1 MHVVYGGNASRCK
14 LTCLS
19 RCARHVAADFRFRS
33 PASAPAPQLLL
44 PPTTPEPLLT
54 SRRRWLFP
62 AAVGVVFAALWL
74 RSPSIPWLLA
84 VAATVLVTAVMGQW
98 AQRRR
103 SPRMVV
109 VFGVLFVATAAWQ
122 QLELN
127 RIDTHFD
134 EWAAAAVARGN
145 ASTARALPIA
155 ASRVR
160 QLALKALDAPTL
172 PAPGFRYLASLDGI
186 DARTSVVLY
195 KNGLPIGWAGD
206 PRAVPEVLRG
216 DIGIERLRFYLVM
229 YAAERR
235 ADAVAVATMVL
246 DADPPARHLVKG
258 LGADLAERSSVGA
271 IEFAP
276 PGPADD
282 GGFRPWV
289 VDGNPLLR
297 YRATAP
303 TRGNAVTRQLETA
316 RGLGGAVLAA
326 WALALIL
333 VAWRRRPSLAEQLG
347 ALAAGAIVVGLVPLG
362 ALSNVSWV
370 FDPSL
375 YFVRVGSV
383 TISGLAALL
392 LSGALLA
399 LAGLALRRTRRE
411 YKSRLVPGLVLLVL
425 VPIGPFLLR
434 ALGGGITL
442 PATGTPTPL
451 WLAWQLGI
459 FLFAAVVLLGAAA
472 AGRAWLRDDR
482 GVDPMVGPAL
492 AVIAAALAPRLW
504 QPDGAWANAYTL
516 LWIAVIV
523 CTALSRPTRAV
534 LLQVGAVAALGAT
547 VLTWGGVMKRTV
559 ELAAFETARLSTP
572 DGEASQLLDRFASQL
587 VSQSSPRSRA
597 DLLDR
602 VAASDLVARYPLTA
616 ATWKVDGTLL
626 ASLDV
631 FGQTEQLDV
640 RDVVENAV
648 RFGRPATDDVLGYP
662 GVYQVLAVPFA
673 DSTVTTVI
681 VEPRARSS
689 ATPAVAALLGYSS
702 PTSGA
707 PPYRFELG
715 EVQAD
720 RKLDDGMR
728 WTRERGAFDGSRIV
742 PTVLGPLQAHAR
754 IDIPGGWSLIQR
766 GTLLVAA
773 DLALLFALSAAA
785 GLTRAGA
792 WRWWRMR
799 RRSWRGSYRLRLTF
813 VLLLFFVVPL
823 SVLTVWSFQRLRID
837 DAEKRELL
845 VREFLRAVDRS
856 GERPELEQ
864 ASRRIGVPLLGY
876 SVGRLV
882 DVSDELFGALAPV
895 GLFLPPDVA
904 LTLAPGGSLTATST
918 VNVAGTN
925 VLLSYLSTRGARGER
940 IVVAAPAV
948 LEEETFDQRREDLV
962 MLLLFGALSG
972 VLAALWLSGLAAKQ
986 FARPIGALRDAA
998 VAVAAGERAP
1008 RLDEAPPSE
1017 FVPVFDAFRSMA
1029 DDLRASERALDAARR
1044 RTDAVLRTVASG
1056 VIAVDADARV
1066 VLANPRAEAL
1076 LGGGVPAGT
1085 LLQIVSPSLAQRA
1098 TAFAASTKRD
1108 DAFEETWGEATVQGR
1123 FTRLDRGGVVVTLDD
1138 VTQLA
1143 HAQRVL
1149 AWGEMA
1155 RQVAH
1160 EIKNPLTPIRLG
1172 VQHLRRAR
1180 DDGRADFDAILD
1192 RNVGTIL
1199 TQIDRLDEIARA
1211 FSRYGMS
1218 PESAPTAEPTDVVLV
1233 VQEVIA
1239 LEQMAE
1245 ETVQWQLSVPPDGS
1259 AMAMARGPE
1268 LRDVLLNLLENA
1280 RQAGASVVRVHVE
1293 RTADAIRLEVRD
1305 DGTGIAPSVLF
1316 KVFEPHFS
1324 TRTSG
1329 SGLGLAISRR
1339 LVDGWGGSLT
1349 IEQSGPSGTVV
1360 AMVLRPSSASAA
1372 LT

>member
-1 MHVVYGGNASRCK
+1 MVC
-14 LTCLS
+14 
-19 RCARHVAADFRFRS
+19 
-33 PASAPAPQLLL
+33 
-44 PPTTPEPLLT
+44 
-54 SRRRWLFP
+54 
-62 AAVGVVFAALWL
+62 AALWL
-74 RSPSIPWLLA
+74 RAPSPGWLAA
-84 VAATVLVTAVMGQW
+84 VAAAVVLTAVSGLW
-98 AQRRR
+98 AEQRR
-103 SPRMVV
+103 SPRTVV
-109 VFGVLFVATAAWQ
+109 ALGVLFIATASWQ
-122 QLELN
+122 QLQLN
-127 RIDTHFD
+127 QIETGFD
-134 EWAAAAVARGN
+134 AWAAAAIRRGD
-145 ASTARALPIA
+145 ASAARALPIA
-155 ASRVR
+155 AQRVR
-160 QLALKALDAPTL
+160 ALAMRALDAPTL
-172 PAPGFRYLASLDGI
+172 PAAGFRFMESLDGI

-195 KNGLPIGWAGD
+195 RNGLPVSWAGD

-216 DIGIERLRFYLVM
+216 DLGVERLRFYLVL

-235 ADAVAVATMVL
+235 DDAVAVATMVL

-258 LGADLAERSSVGA
+258 LGADLAERASVGA

-276 PGPADD
+276 PGPADET
-282 GGFRPWV
+282 GFRPWL
-289 VDGNPLLR
+289 VDGNAMLR

-326 WALALIL
+326 WALALIV

-347 ALAAGAIVVGLVPLG
+347 ALAAGAMVVGLVPLG
-362 ALSNVSWV
+362 ALSNVSWL
-370 FDPSL
+370 FNPSL
-375 YFVRVGSV
+375 YFVRVGNV
-383 TISGLAALL
+383 TIAGLVALL
-392 LSGALLA
+392 LSGALLT
-399 LAGLALRRTRRE
+399 LAGLALRRARLAYE
-411 YKSRLVPGLVLLVL
+411 SRLVPGAVLLALVVL
-425 VPIGPFLLR
+425 GPFLLR
-434 ALGGGITL
+434 ALGGGVTL
-442 PATGTPTPL
+442 PSSGVPTPL

-459 FLFAAVVLLGAAA
+459 FLFAVVVLLGGAA
-472 AGRAWLRDDR
+472 AGRALLRDQR
-482 GVDPMVGPAL
+482 GVDPIVGPAL
-492 AVIAAALAPRLW
+492 AVLAAALGPRLW
-504 QPDGAWANAYTL
+504 MPDGAWNNAYTL
-516 LWIAVIV
+516 LWIAVIA

-534 LLQVGAVAALGAT
+534 LLQVGIVAALGAT
-547 VLTWGGVMKRTV
+547 VLTWGAVMRRTV
-559 ELAAFETARLSTP
+559 ELATFETARLTSP
-572 DGEASQLLDRFASQL
+572 DVEATQLLDRFAAQL
-587 VSQSSPRSRA
+587 AEQPSPRSRA

-616 ATWKVDGTLL
+616 ATWKVDGTPL

-640 RDVVENAV
+640 REVAEAAV
-648 RFGRPATDDVLGYP
+648 REGRPASSDVVGYP
-662 GVYQVLAVPFA
+662 GVYQVLAVPFS

-681 VEPRARSS
+681 VEPRART
-689 ATPAVAALLGYSS
+689 AAAAPAVAALLGYTP

-728 WTRERGAFDGSRIV
+728 WTRERGVFDGSRVV

-754 IDIPGGWSLIQR
+754 IEVATGWSLIQR
-766 GTLLVAA
+766 GSLLVAA
-773 DLALLFALSAAA
+773 DLALLFALAAAA
-785 GLTRAGA
+785 GLTRAGT

-799 RRSWRGSYRLRLTF
+799 RRSWRGSYRLRLTV

-904 LTLAPGGSLTATST
+904 LALAPGGSLTATST
-918 VNVAGTN
+918 VSVAGTN

-940 IVVAAPAV
+940 IVVGAPAV
-948 LEEETFDQRREDLV
+948 LEEETFDQRREALV
-962 MLLLFGALSG
+962 ILLLFGALSG
-972 VLAALWLSGLAAKQ
+972 VLAALWLSGLAARQ

-1008 RLDEAPPSE
+1008 HLDEAPPSE
-1017 FVPVFDAFRSMA
+1017 FVPVFNAFRSMA
-1029 DDLRASERALDAARR
+1029 DDLRESARALDAARR

-1056 VIAVDADARV
+1056 VIAVDSETRV
-1066 VLANPRAEAL
+1066 VLANPRAESL
-1076 LGGGVPAGT
+1076 LGGSVAAGT
-1085 LLQIVSPSLAQRA
+1085 SLSIVAPSLAARA
-1098 TAFAASTKRD
+1098 ATFAASPKRD
-1108 DAFEETWGEATVQGR
+1108 DAFEETWGDATVQGR
-1123 FTRLDRGGVVVTLDD
+1123 FTRLDSGGVVVTLDD

-1211 FSRYGMS
+1211 FSRYGTS
-1218 PESAPTAEPTDVVLV
+1218 PESAPMAEPTDVVAV
-1233 VQEVIA
+1233 VQEVLA
-1239 LEQMAE
+1239 LERMAE
-1245 ETVQWQLSVPPDGS
+1245 DSVDWQVALPPDG
-1259 AMAMARGPE
+1259 AATAMARAPE

-1280 RQAGASVVRVHVE
+1280 RQAGATLVQVAITRAS
-1293 RTADAIRLEVRD
+1293 DAVRLEIRD
-1305 DGTGIAPSVLF
+1305 NGSGIEASVLF

-1339 LVDGWGGSLT
+1339 LVDGWGGSLA
-1349 IEQSGPSGTVV
+1349 IDHSGPGGTVV
-1360 AMVLRPSSASAA
+1360 VMTLRPVGVLGASQAT
-1372 LT
+1372 LS

>member
-1 MHVVYGGNASRCK
+1 M
-14 LTCLS
+14 
-19 RCARHVAADFRFRS
+19 CAAF
-33 PASAPAPQLLL
+33 
-44 PPTTPEPLLT
+44 
-54 SRRRWLFP
+54 
-62 AAVGVVFAALWL
+62 WL
-74 RSPSIPWLLA
+74 RSPSVAWLGA
-84 VAATVLVTAVMGQW
+84 VAGAVLFTAALGRL

-109 VFGVLFVATAAWQ
+109 SLGLLFLGTAAWQ
-122 QLELN
+122 QFELS
-127 RIDTHFD
+127 RIETRFD
-134 EWAAAAVARGN
+134 AWAAAAIRRGD
-145 ASTARALPIA
+145 ASAARALPIA
-155 ASRVR
+155 AERVR
-160 QLALKALDAPTL
+160 QLARKALAAPVAT
-172 PAPGFRYLASLDGI
+172 AAGFRFLGSLDGI

-195 KNGLPIGWAGD
+195 RNGLPVAWGGE

-216 DIGIERLRFYLVM
+216 DIGVERLRFYLVL
-229 YAAERR
+229 YAAERQG
-235 ADAVAVATMVL
+235 DAVAVSTMVL
-246 DADPPARHLVKG
+246 DADPPARHLVNG
-258 LGADLAERSSVGA
+258 LGADLAQRASVGA

-276 PGPADD
+276 PGPADET
-282 GGFRPWV
+282 GFRPWL
-289 VDGNPLLR
+289 VDGEPLLR

-316 RGLGGAVLAA
+316 RGLGGAVLAT

-370 FDPSL
+370 FDPAL
-375 YFVRVGSV
+375 YFVRFGNVS
-383 TISGLAALL
+383 IAGLAALI
-392 LSGALLA
+392 LSGALLT
-399 LAGLALRRTRRE
+399 LAGLALRRARNVYR
-411 YKSRLVPGLVLLVL
+411 SRLVPGVVLLVL
-425 VPIGPFLLR
+425 VGLGPFLLR
-434 ALGGGITL
+434 LLGGGIAI
-442 PATGTPTPL
+442 PATGTPTAL

-459 FLFAAVVLLGAAA
+459 FLFAVVVLLAGAA
-472 AGRAWLRDDR
+472 AGRALLRDGR
-482 GVDPMVGPAL
+482 GVDPIVGPAL
-492 AVIAAALAPRLW
+492 AVVAASLGPRLW
-504 QPDGAWANAYTL
+504 MPDGAWNNAYAL
-516 LWIAVIV
+516 LWIAVIA

-534 LLQVGAVAALGAT
+534 LLQVGTVAALGAT
-547 VLTWGGVMKRTV
+547 LLTWGGVMRRTV
-559 ELAAFETARLSTP
+559 ELATFETARLTSTDP
-572 DGEASQLLDRFASQL
+572 EATQLLSRFATQL
-587 VSQSSPRSRA
+587 AEQPSPHSRA

-602 VAASDLVARYPLTA
+602 VSASDLVARYPLTA
-616 ATWKVDGTLL
+616 ATWKLDGTLL

-640 RDVVENAV
+640 REVVVDAV
-648 RFGRPATDDVLGYP
+648 RSGQPVSSDVTGYP

-681 VEPRARSS
+681 VEPRARAS
-689 ATPAVAALLGYSS
+689 AMPAVAALLGYSS

-715 EVQAD
+715 EVQSG
-720 RKLDDGMR
+720 RKVDDGMR
-728 WTRERGAFDGSRIV
+728 WARERRVFDGSRIV

-754 IDIPGGWSLIQR
+754 IAIPGGWSLIQR
-766 GTLLVAA
+766 GSLLVAA
-773 DLALLFALSAAA
+773 DLALLFALAAAA

-792 WRWWRMR
+792 WRWWRQR
-799 RRSWRGSYRLRLTF
+799 RRSIRGSYRLRLTV

-904 LTLAPGGSLTATST
+904 LALAPGGSLTATST
-918 VNVAGTN
+918 VPVAGTN
-925 VLLSYLSTRGARGER
+925 VLLSYLSTRGSRGER

-972 VLAALWLSGLAAKQ
+972 VLAALWLSGLAARQ

-1008 RLDEAPPSE
+1008 HLDAAPPVE
-1017 FVPVFDAFRSMA
+1017 FVPVFDAFRTMA

-1056 VIAVDADARV
+1056 VIAVDGETRV

-1076 LGGGVPAGT
+1076 LGGSVAPGT
-1085 LLQIVSPSLAQRA
+1085 SLAAVAPSLAQRA
-1098 TAFAASTKRD
+1098 AAFAASAKRD
-1108 DAFEETWGEATVQGR
+1108 DAFEEAWGEATVQGR
-1123 FTRLDRGGVVVTLDD
+1123 FTRLDLGGVVVTLDD

-1199 TQIDRLDEIARA
+1199 TQIDRLDEIARS
-1211 FSRYGMS
+1211 FSRYGTS
-1218 PESAPTAEPTDVVLV
+1218 PESAPMAEATDVVAV
-1233 VQEVIA
+1233 VQEVLA
-1239 LEQMAE
+1239 LERMAE
-1245 ETVQWQLSVPPDGS
+1245 GAVRWDLVAPASGAVL
-1259 AMAMARGPE
+1259 AMARGPE

-1280 RQAGASVVRVHVE
+1280 RQAGASTVSVHVVPDL
-1293 RTADAIRLEVRD
+1293 TTVRLEVRD
-1305 DGTGIAPSVLF
+1305 DGAGIAPDALF

-1339 LVDGWGGSLT
+1339 LVDGWGGSLA
-1349 IEQSGPSGTVV
+1349 IERSGPSGTVV
-1360 AMVLRPSSASAA
+1360 AMVLRATDGRAPAP
-1372 LT
+1372 LN

>member
-1 MHVVYGGNASRCK
+1 MEKTRHAVNCPVSAI
-14 LTCLS
+14 
-19 RCARHVAADFRFRS
+19 ARDH
-33 PASAPAPQLLL
+33 SARRALPHLPIL
-44 PPTTPEPLLT
+44 PPTVPPKPLST
-54 SRRRWLFP
+54 TRRRWLFP
-62 AAVGVVFAALWL
+62 AAIGVVCAALWL
-74 RSPSIPWLLA
+74 RAPSPVLLA
-84 VAATVLVTAVMGQW
+84 AVVLTIATTAWFSLRTPHG
-98 AQRRR
+98 R
-103 SPRMVV
+103 SPGIVIAL
-109 VFGVLFVATAAWQ
+109 GTLFIAMATWQ
-122 QLELN
+122 QLALD
-127 RIDTHFD
+127 RIETHFD
-134 EWAAAAVARGN
+134 EWAASAIRRGD
-145 ASTARALPIA
+145 ASAARALPIA
-155 ASRVR
+155 ATRVR
-160 QLALKALDAPTL
+160 HLAAKALEAP
-172 PAPGFRYLASLDGI
+172 PAAAAGFRYLATLDGI

-195 KNGLPIGWAGD
+195 RNGLPVAWAGE

-216 DIGIERLRFYLVM
+216 SLGVERLRFYLVL

-235 ADAVAVATMVL
+235 GDAVAVSTMVL
-246 DADPPARHLVKG
+246 DADPPARHLVEG
-258 LGADLAERSSVGA
+258 LSADLARRASIGA
-271 IEFAP
+271 MEFAP
-276 PGPADD
+276 PGTADET
-282 GGFRPWV
+282 GFRPWL
-289 VDGNPLLR
+289 VDGEALLR

-303 TRGNAVTRQLETA
+303 TRGNAIARQLETA

-326 WALALIL
+326 WAMALIL

-362 ALSNVSWV
+362 ALSNMSWV

-375 YFVRVGSV
+375 YFMRVGSV
-383 TISGLAALL
+383 TIAGLAALL
-392 LSGALLA
+392 VSGALLT
-399 LAGLALRRTRRE
+399 LAGLALRRARTEYRTRI
-411 YKSRLVPGLVLLVL
+411 VPGLVLLVL
-425 VPIGPFLLR
+425 VVLGPFLLR
-434 ALGGGITL
+434 ALSAGITI
-442 PATGTPTPL
+442 PATGTPTTL
-451 WLAWQLGI
+451 WLAWQIGI
-459 FLFAAVVLLGAAA
+459 FLFAAVVLLGGAA
-472 AGRAWLRDDR
+472 AGRALLRHR
-482 GVDPMVGPAL
+482 NGVDPIIGPSL
-492 AVIAAALAPRLW
+492 AVLAAAVAPRLW
-504 QPDGAWANAYTL
+504 QPDGAWNNAYAL
-516 LWIAVIV
+516 LWIVVIA
-523 CTALSRPTRAV
+523 CTALSRRTRAV
-534 LLQVGAVAALGAT
+534 LLQVGTVAALGAT
-547 VLTWGGVMKRTV
+547 VLTWGSVMRRTV
-559 ELAAFETARLSTP
+559 DLATFETARLTSP
-572 DGEASQLLDRFASQL
+572 DGEAMQLLGRFASQL
-587 VSQSSPRSRA
+587 AEQPSPRSRA

-602 VAASDLVARYPLTA
+602 VVASDLVARYPLTA
-616 ATWKVDGTLL
+616 ATWKMDGSLL

-640 RDVVENAV
+640 RAVVETAV
-648 RFGRPATDDVLGYP
+648 RTGRAATDDVVGYP
-662 GVYQVLAVPFA
+662 GVYQVLAVPFT

-681 VEPRARSS
+681 VEPRARAT
-689 ATPAVAALLGYSS
+689 ATPAIAALLGYTS

-715 EVQAD
+715 EVQAS
-720 RKLDDGMR
+720 RRANDGMQ
-728 WTRERGAFDGSRIV
+728 WVRERGVFDGSRVV
-742 PTVLGPLQAHAR
+742 PTVLGLLQAHAR
-754 IDIPGGWSLIQR
+754 IEVPTGWSLIQR

-773 DLALLFALSAAA
+773 DLALLFALSTAA
-785 GLTRAGA
+785 GLSRPGS

-799 RRSWRGSYRLRLTF
+799 RRSWRGSYRLRLTV

-895 GLFLPPDVA
+895 GLFLPADVA

-918 VNVAGTN
+918 VPVAGRN

-962 MLLLFGALSG
+962 VLLLFGALSG
-972 VLAALWLSGLAAKQ
+972 VLAALWLSGLAARQ

-1008 RLDEAPPSE
+1008 RLDEAPPNE
-1017 FVPVFDAFRSMA
+1017 FLPVFDAFRSMA
-1029 DDLRASERALDAARR
+1029 DDLRAGERALDAARR

-1056 VIAVDADARV
+1056 VIALDSEIRV

-1076 LGGGVPAGT
+1076 LGRDVPAET
-1085 LLQIVSPSLAQRA
+1085 MLTDVAPSLAQRA
-1098 TAFAASTKRD
+1098 AAFAASARRD
-1108 DAFEETWGEATVQGR
+1108 DAFEEAWGDATVQGR

-1192 RNVGTIL
+1192 RNVTTIL
-1199 TQIDRLDEIARA
+1199 AQIDRLDEIARA
-1211 FSRYGMS
+1211 FSRYGTS
-1218 PESAPTAEPTDVVLV
+1218 PDLAPVATATDVASV
-1233 VQEVIA
+1233 VQEVLK
-1239 LEQMAE
+1239 LERMAE
-1245 ETVQWQLSVPPDGS
+1245 DAVQWELELPEGRAAV
-1259 AMAMARGPE
+1259 AMARAPE

-1280 RQAGASVVRVHVE
+1280 RQAGATVVRVQV
-1293 RTADAIRLEVRD
+1293 TLDAETVRIAVRD
-1305 DGTGIAPSVLF
+1305 DGSGIGPEVLF

-1339 LVDGWGGSLT
+1339 VVDGWGGSLT
-1349 IEQSGPSGTVV
+1349 IGDSGAHGTTVV
-1360 AMVLRPSSASAA
+1360 MVLRGAVAVSPAPLS
-1372 LT
+1372 

>member
-1 MHVVYGGNASRCK
+1 
-14 LTCLS
+14 
-19 RCARHVAADFRFRS
+19 
-33 PASAPAPQLLL
+33 
-44 PPTTPEPLLT
+44 
-54 SRRRWLFP
+54 
-62 AAVGVVFAALWL
+62 
-74 RSPSIPWLLA
+74 
-84 VAATVLVTAVMGQW
+84 
-98 AQRRR
+98 
-103 SPRMVV
+103 MVV
-109 VFGVLFVATAAWQ
+109 ALGVLFVLTGIWQ
-122 QLELN
+122 QFTLH

-134 EWAAAAVARGN
+134 EWSAAAIRRGD
-145 ASTARALPIA
+145 ASVARALPIA
-155 ASRVR
+155 AARVR
-160 QLALKALDAPTL
+160 QLAKKALDAPTS
-172 PAPGFRYLASLDGI
+172 ASAGFRYLATLDAI
-186 DARTSVVLY
+186 DERTSVVLY
-195 KNGLPIGWAGD
+195 RNGLPVSWAGE
-206 PRAVPEVLRG
+206 PRAVPEVLRSA
-216 DIGIERLRFYLVM
+216 IGVERLRFYLVL

-235 ADAVAVATMVL
+235 GDAVAVSTMVL

-258 LGADLAERSSVGA
+258 LSADLAKRASVGT

-276 PGPADD
+276 PGPSDD
-282 GGFRPWV
+282 SGFRPWM
-289 VDGNPLLR
+289 VDGDVLLR

-303 TRGNAVTRQLETA
+303 TRGSAVARQLETA
-316 RGLGGAVLAA
+316 RGLGGAVLAT
-326 WALALIL
+326 WALTLIL

-347 ALAAGAIVVGLVPLG
+347 PLAAGALVVGLVPLG

-383 TISGLAALL
+383 TIAGLAALL

-399 LAGLALRRTRRE
+399 LAGLALRRARPE
-411 YKSRLVPGLVLLVL
+411 YESRVVPGVVLLVL
-425 VPIGPFLLR
+425 VVLGPFLLR
-434 ALGGGITL
+434 ALGSGISL
-442 PATGTPTPL
+442 PATGIPTTL

-459 FLFAAVVLLGAAA
+459 FLFAVVVLLGGAA
-472 AGRAWLRDDR
+472 AGRALLRDER
-482 GVDPMVGPAL
+482 GVDPIIGPSL

-504 QPDGAWANAYTL
+504 MPDNAWNNAYTL
-516 LWIAVIV
+516 LWIAVIA

-547 VLTWGGVMKRTV
+547 VLTWGSVMRRTV
-559 ELAAFETARLSTP
+559 ELATFETSRLTSADSDAT
-572 DGEASQLLDRFASQL
+572 QLLARFATELSSQP
-587 VSQSSPRSRA
+587 SPRSRA

-602 VAASDLVARYPLTA
+602 IAASDLVARYPLTA
-616 ATWKVDGTLL
+616 AAWKVDGTTLEML

-640 RDVVENAV
+640 RDVIEVAV
-648 RFGRPATDDVLGYP
+648 RSGRPATSDVIGYP
-662 GVYQVLAVPFA
+662 GVYQVLAVPFS
-673 DSTVTTVI
+673 DRTITTVI
-681 VEPRARSS
+681 VEPRARTA

-715 EVQAD
+715 EVQPE
-720 RKLDDGMR
+720 RKLDDGML
-728 WTRERGAFDGSRIV
+728 WTRERGVYDGSRVV

-754 IDIPGGWSLIQR
+754 IDVPAGWSLIQR

-773 DLALLFALSAAA
+773 DLMLLFVLSAAA

-792 WRWWRMR
+792 WRWWRVR
-799 RRSWRGSYRLRLTF
+799 WRSLRGSYRLRLTV

-904 LTLAPGGSLTATST
+904 LTLSPGGSLTATGT
-918 VNVAGTN
+918 VPVAGTN

-972 VLAALWLSGLAAKQ
+972 VLAALWLSGLAARQ

-1017 FVPVFDAFRSMA
+1017 FVPVFDAFRTMA

-1056 VIAVDADARV
+1056 VIAVDGESRV
-1066 VLANPRAEAL
+1066 VLANLRAESL
-1076 LGGGVPAGT
+1076 LGGGVPPGT
-1085 LLQIVSPSLAQRA
+1085 LLRVVSPSLAQRVA
-1098 TAFAASTKRD
+1098 LFAASIKRD
-1108 DAFEETWGEATVQGR
+1108 DAFEETWGDASVQGR
-1123 FTRLDRGGVVVTLDD
+1123 FTRLDQGGVVVTLDD

-1180 DDGRADFDAILD
+1180 EDGRPDFDAILE

-1211 FSRYGMS
+1211 FSRYGT
-1218 PESAPTAEPTDVVLV
+1218 SAETAPVAEATDVVPV
-1233 VQEVIA
+1233 AQEVLD
-1239 LEQMAE
+1239 LERMAE
-1245 ETVQWQLSVPPDGS
+1245 GTVQWVIDAPASGA

-1280 RQAGASVVRVHVE
+1280 RHAGATVVRVQITEASDGV
-1293 RTADAIRLEVRD
+1293 TIEVHD
-1305 DGTGIAPSVLF
+1305 NGVGIAPDVLF

-1349 IEQSGPSGTVV
+1349 IQRSGPEGTVV
-1360 AMVLRPSSASAA
+1360 AMVLLPAA
-1372 LT
+1372 NLVA

>member
-1 MHVVYGGNASRCK
+1 MAVVV
-14 LTCLS
+14 T
-19 RCARHVAADFRFRS
+19 
-33 PASAPAPQLLL
+33 
-44 PPTTPEPLLT
+44 
-54 SRRRWLFP
+54 
-62 AAVGVVFAALWL
+62 AAVGE
-74 RSPSIPWLLA
+74 
-84 VAATVLVTAVMGQW
+84 W

-103 SPRMVV
+103 PPRMVMV
-109 VFGVLFVATAAWQ
+109 LGILFVLTGVWQ
-122 QLELN
+122 QLTLH

-134 EWAAAAVARGN
+134 EWSAAAIRRGD
-145 ASTARALPIA
+145 ASAARALPIA
-155 ASRVR
+155 AARVR
-160 QLALKALDAPTL
+160 QLATRALDAPIS
-172 PAPGFRYLASLDGI
+172 AAGGFAYLGALDGI

-195 KNGLPIGWAGD
+195 RNGLPVSWAGE

-216 DIGIERLRFYLVM
+216 DIGVERLRFYLVL
-229 YAAERR
+229 YAAARR
-235 ADAVAVATMVL
+235 GDAVAVSTMVL
-246 DADPPARHLVKG
+246 DADPPARHLVNG
-258 LGADLAERSSVGA
+258 LGADLAQRASVGA

-276 PGPADD
+276 PGAADET
-282 GGFRPWV
+282 GFRPWL
-289 VDGNPLLR
+289 VDGEAILR

-303 TRGNAVTRQLETA
+303 TRGSAVARQLEVA
-316 RGLGGAVLAA
+316 RGLGGAVLAT
-326 WALALIL
+326 WALTLIL

-347 ALAAGAIVVGLVPLG
+347 ALAAGALVVGLVPLG

-383 TISGLAALL
+383 TIAGLAALL

-399 LAGLALRRTRRE
+399 LAGLALRRARPKYE
-411 YKSRLVPGLVLLVL
+411 SRLVPGAVLLVL
-425 VPIGPFLLR
+425 VVLGPFLLR
-434 ALGGGITL
+434 ALGAGIAL
-442 PATGTPTPL
+442 PATGIPTTL

-459 FLFAAVVLLGAAA
+459 FLFAVVVLLGGAA
-472 AGRAWLRDDR
+472 AGRALLREER
-482 GVDPMVGPAL
+482 GVDPIVGPAL

-504 QPDGAWANAYTL
+504 MPDNAWNSAYTL
-516 LWIAVIV
+516 LWIAVIA
-523 CTALSRPTRAV
+523 CTALSRPTRLV

-547 VLTWGGVMKRTV
+547 VLTWGSVMRRTV
-559 ELAAFETARLSTP
+559 ELATFETGRLTSA
-572 DGEASQLLDRFASQL
+572 DSDASALLTRFASQL
-587 VSQSSPRSRA
+587 ATQPSPRSRA

-602 VAASDLVARYPLTA
+602 ISASDLLARYPLTA
-616 ATWKVDGTLL
+616 ATWKLDGTLL
-626 ASLDV
+626 ATLDV
-631 FGQTEQLDV
+631 FGQTEQLEV
-640 RDVVENAV
+640 RDVIELAL
-648 RFGRPATDDVLGYP
+648 RSGRPATSDVVGYP
-662 GVYQVLAVPFA
+662 GVYQVLAVPFP
-673 DSTVTTVI
+673 DSTITTVI
-681 VEPRARSS
+681 VEPRARTA

-702 PTSGA
+702 PTNGA

-715 EVQAD
+715 EVQPE
-720 RKLDDGMR
+720 RKLDDGMF
-728 WTRERGAFDGSRIV
+728 WTRERGIYDGSRVV

-754 IDIPGGWSLIQR
+754 IDVPTGWSLIQR

-792 WRWWRMR
+792 WRWWRLR
-799 RRSWRGSYRLRLTF
+799 QRSLRGSYRLRLTL

-918 VNVAGTN
+918 VQVAGTN
-925 VLLSYLSTRGARGER
+925 VLLSYLSTRGSRGER

-948 LEEETFDQRREDLV
+948 LEEETFNQRREDLV

-972 VLAALWLSGLAAKQ
+972 VLAALWLSGLAARQ

-1017 FVPVFDAFRSMA
+1017 FVPVFDAFRTMA

-1044 RTDAVLRTVASG
+1044 RTDAVLREVASG
-1056 VIAVDADARV
+1056 VIAVDGDARV
-1066 VLANPRAEAL
+1066 VLANPRAESL
-1076 LGGGVPAGT
+1076 LGGSVPPGT
-1085 LLQIVSPSLAQRA
+1085 MLSIVSPSLAQRA
-1098 TAFAASTKRD
+1098 AAFAASTRRD
-1108 DAFEETWGEATVQGR
+1108 DAFEETWGEASVQGR
-1123 FTRLDRGGVVVTLDD
+1123 FTRLDQGGVVVTLDD

-1180 DDGRADFDAILD
+1180 DDGRPDFDAILD

-1211 FSRYGMS
+1211 FSRYGT
-1218 PESAPTAEPTDVVLV
+1218 SAETVPSAEPTDVIPV
-1233 VQEVIA
+1233 VQEVLD
-1239 LEQMAE
+1239 LERMAE
-1245 ETVQWQLSVPPDGS
+1245 GTVRWEFGADNGHS

-1280 RQAGASVVRVHVE
+1280 RLASASVVRVQI
-1293 RTADAIRLEVRD
+1293 ASAPDSIKIEVRD
-1305 DGTGIAPSVLF
+1305 NGSGIPPELLSR
-1316 KVFEPHFS
+1316 VFEPHFS

-1339 LVDGWGGSLT
+1339 VVDGWGGSLT
-1349 IEQSGPSGTVV
+1349 IERSGPEGTVV
-1360 AMVLRPSSASAA
+1360 AMVLQPAASARTVP
-1372 LT
+1372 LS

>member
-1 MHVVYGGNASRCK
+1 M
-14 LTCLS
+14 T
-19 RCARHVAADFRFRS
+19 
-33 PASAPAPQLLL
+33 
-44 PPTTPEPLLT
+44 
-54 SRRRWLFP
+54 WL
-62 AAVGVVFAALWL
+62 
-74 RSPSIPWLLA
+74 IA
-84 VAATVLVTAVMGQW
+84 VAATVLVTAVTAW
-98 AQRRR
+98 PARHRR
-103 SPRMVV
+103 SPRIVV
-109 VFGVLFVATAAWQ
+109 GLGGLFLATAAWQ
-122 QLELN
+122 QFEVN
-127 RIDTHFD
+127 RIETGFD
-134 EWAAAAVARGN
+134 AWAAAAIQRGE
-145 ASTARALPIA
+145 ASAARALPIA

-160 QLALKALDAPTL
+160 QLALRALDAPTG
-172 PAPGFRYLASLDGI
+172 AAAGFRYLSSLDGL

-195 KNGLPIGWAGD
+195 KNGLPVGWAGD

-216 DIGIERLRFYLVM
+216 DIGVERLRFYLVL

-246 DADPPARHLVKG
+246 DADPPARHLVSG
-258 LGADLAERSSVGA
+258 LGADLAQRASVGA

-282 GGFRPWV
+282 TGFRPWIM
-289 VDGNPLLR
+289 DGTALLN

-303 TRGNAVTRQLETA
+303 TRGNAVTRQLESA

-370 FDPSL
+370 FDPGL
-375 YFVRVGSV
+375 YFVRLGSV
-383 TISGLAALL
+383 TIAGLVALL
-392 LSGALLA
+392 LSGALLTLAA
-399 LAGLALRRTRRE
+399 LAVRRARPAYE
-411 YKSRLVPGLVLLVL
+411 SRLVPGVVLLALATVA
-425 VPIGPFLLR
+425 PFLLR
-434 ALGGGITL
+434 ALGSGISL
-442 PATGTPTPL
+442 PATGTPTTL
-451 WLAWQLGI
+451 WLTWQMGI
-459 FLFAAVVLLGAAA
+459 FLFAAVVLLGGAA
-472 AGRAWLRDDR
+472 AGRAWLRDNR
-482 GVDPMVGPAL
+482 GVDPMIGPSL

-504 QPDGAWANAYTL
+504 QPEGAWDTTYTL
-516 LWIAVIV
+516 LWIGVIV

-534 LLQVGAVAALGAT
+534 LLQVGTVAALGAT
-547 VLTWGGVMKRTV
+547 VLTWGGVMRRTV
-559 ELAAFETARLSTP
+559 ELATFETARLTAP
-572 DGEASQLLDRFASQL
+572 DGEASQLLERFATQL
-587 VSQSSPRSRA
+587 VAQPPRSRA

-602 VAASDLVARYPLTA
+602 VAASDLVVRYPLTA
-616 ATWKVDGTLL
+616 ATWKLDGTLL

-640 RDVVENAV
+640 RTVVETAV
-648 RFGRPATDDVLGYP
+648 STRRPATSDVVGYP
-662 GVYQVLAVPFA
+662 GVYQVLAVPYA

-681 VEPRARSS
+681 VEPRARS
-689 ATPAVAALLGYSS
+689 AAAPAVAALLGYSS

-715 EVQAD
+715 EVQSD

-754 IDIPGGWSLIQR
+754 IDAPGGWSLIQR
-766 GTLLVAA
+766 GTLIVAA
-773 DLALLFALSAAA
+773 DLVLLFALSAAA
-785 GLTRAGA
+785 GLTRAGT
-792 WRWWRMR
+792 WRWWRLR
-799 RRSWRGSYRLRLTF
+799 RRSWRSSYRFRLTV

-895 GLFLPPDVA
+895 GLFLPPEVA

-918 VNVAGTN
+918 VPVAGTN

-948 LEEETFDQRREDLV
+948 LEEETFDRRREDLV
-962 MLLLFGALSG
+962 MLLLFGALGG
-972 VLAALWLSGLAAKQ
+972 VLAALWLSGLAARQ

-1008 RLDEAPPSE
+1008 RLDDAPPIE
-1017 FVPVFDAFRSMA
+1017 FVPVFNAFRSMA

-1056 VIAVDADARV
+1056 VIAVDGESRV
-1066 VLANPRAEAL
+1066 VLANPRAESL
-1076 LGGGVPAGT
+1076 LGGSVSSGT

-1098 TAFAASTKRD
+1098 TAFAASSRRD
-1108 DAFEETWGEATVQGR
+1108 ASFEETWGDATVQGR
-1123 FTRLDRGGVVVTLDD
+1123 FTRLDRGGVVITLDD

-1180 DDGRADFDAILD
+1180 DDGRPDFDAILD
-1192 RNVGTIL
+1192 RNVSTIL

-1211 FSRYGMS
+1211 FSRYGTS
-1218 PESAPTAEPTDVVLV
+1218 PETAPMAEPTDVVAV
-1233 VQEVIA
+1233 VQEV
-1239 LEQMAE
+1239 LELERMAE
-1245 ETVQWQLSVPPDGS
+1245 GTVQWDLTVPADTRVV
-1259 AMAMARGPE
+1259 AMARAPE

-1280 RQAGASVVRVHVE
+1280 RQAGASVVRVHVGQ
-1293 RTADAIRLEVRD
+1293 AGDAVRLEVRD
-1305 DGTGIAPSVLF
+1305 DGTGIAPEVLY

-1349 IEQSGPSGTVV
+1349 IEQSGPEGTVV
-1360 AMVLRPSSASAA
+1360 VMVLRPAAHEIDTANLSA
-1372 LT
+1372 

>member
-1 MHVVYGGNASRCK
+1 M
-14 LTCLS
+14 LT
-19 RCARHVAADFRFRS
+19 
-33 PASAPAPQLLL
+33 P
-44 PPTTPEPLLT
+44 
-54 SRRRWLFP
+54 RRRWLFP
-62 AAVGVVFAALWL
+62 AAVGVVGAAIWL
-74 RSPSIPWLLA
+74 RAPSPAWLVA
-84 VAATVLVTAVMGQW
+84 VAAAVFVTAVFGER
-98 AQRRR
+98 AVRRR
-103 SPRMVV
+103 SPRIVTV
-109 VFGVLFVATAAWQ
+109 LGVLFVATASWQ
-122 QLELN
+122 QADLR
-127 RIDTHFD
+127 RIETRFD
-134 EWAAAAVARGN
+134 AWAAAAIRRGD
-145 ASTARALPIA
+145 ASAARALPIA
-155 ASRVR
+155 AQRVR
-160 QLALKALDAPTL
+160 LLASRALDAPTR
-172 PAPGFRYLASLDGI
+172 PAAGFKYLAGLDGI

-195 KNGLPIGWAGD
+195 RNGLPVSWAGD

-216 DIGIERLRFYLVM
+216 DLGVERLRFYLVL

-235 ADAVAVATMVL
+235 DDAVAVATMVL
-246 DADPPARHLVKG
+246 DADPPARHLVQG
-258 LGADLAERSSVGA
+258 LGADLAERASVGA

-276 PGPADD
+276 PGAADAS
-282 GGFRPWV
+282 GFRPWII
-289 VDGNPLLR
+289 DGNAMLR

-303 TRGNAVTRQLETA
+303 TRGSAVTRQLETA
-316 RGLGGAVLAA
+316 RGLCGAVLAT
-326 WALALIL
+326 WALALIV

-362 ALSNVSWV
+362 ALSNASWL

-375 YFVRVGSV
+375 YFVRIGDV
-383 TISGLAALL
+383 TMAGLVALL
-392 LSGALLA
+392 LSGALLT
-399 LAGLALRRTRRE
+399 LAGLALRRARLAYR
-411 YKSRLVPGLVLLVL
+411 SRVVPGLVLLTLVL
-425 VPIGPFLLR
+425 LGPFVLR
-434 ALGGGITL
+434 ALAGGITL
-442 PATGTPTPL
+442 PSDGVPTPL
-451 WLAWQLGI
+451 WLAWQVGI
-459 FLFAAVVLLGAAA
+459 FLFAVVVLLGGAA
-472 AGRAWLRDDR
+472 AGRALLRDRR
-482 GVDPMVGPAL
+482 GVDPILGPSL
-492 AVIAAALAPRLW
+492 AAFAAALGPRLW
-504 QPDGAWANAYTL
+504 TPESAWNTAYTL
-516 LWIAVIV
+516 LWIVVIA
-523 CTALSRPTRAV
+523 CTALSRHSRRV
-534 LLQVGAVAALGAT
+534 LLQVGTVAALGAT
-547 VLTWGGVMKRTV
+547 VLTWGAVMKRTV
-559 ELAAFETARLSTP
+559 ELATFETARLTSP
-572 DGEASQLLDRFASQL
+572 DAEATQLLDRFASQL
-587 VSQSSPRSRA
+587 AVQPSPRSRA

-616 ATWKVDGTLL
+616 ATWKFDGTPL

-631 FGQTEQLDV
+631 FGQTEQLDM
-640 RDVVENAV
+640 RPVVEAAV
-648 RFGRPATDDVLGYP
+648 RSGRPAASDVVGYP
-662 GVYQVLAVPFA
+662 GVYQVLAVPFS

-681 VEPRARSS
+681 VEPRARSG

-702 PTSGA
+702 PTAGA

-720 RKLDDGMR
+720 RKQNDGMR
-728 WTRERGAFDGSRIV
+728 WMRERGVYDGSRVV

-754 IDIPGGWSLIQR
+754 IQVPTGWSLVQR

-773 DLALLFALSAAA
+773 DLMLLFTLGAAA

-792 WRWWRMR
+792 WRWWRR
-799 RRSWRGSYRLRLTF
+799 QRRSWRGSYRLRLTV

-882 DVSDELFGALAPV
+882 DVSDELFGALAPI
-895 GLFLPPDVA
+895 GLFLPPNVA

-918 VNVAGTN
+918 VTVAGTN

-962 MLLLFGALSG
+962 MLLLFGAMSG
-972 VLAALWLSGLAAKQ
+972 VLAALWLSGLAARQ

-998 VAVAAGERAP
+998 VAIAAGERAP
-1008 RLDEAPPSE
+1008 RLDEVPPSE
-1017 FVPVFDAFRSMA
+1017 FMPVFDAFRRMA
-1029 DDLRASERALDAARR
+1029 DDLRASERALDDARR

-1056 VIAVDADARV
+1056 VIAVDGETRV
-1066 VLANPRAEAL
+1066 VLANPRAESL
-1076 LGGGVPAGT
+1076 LGGSVPAGT
-1085 LLQIVSPSLAQRA
+1085 LLSIVSPSLASRA
-1098 TAFAASTKRD
+1098 VAFASSVKRD
-1108 DAFEETWGEATVQGR
+1108 DAFEETWGDATVQGR
-1123 FTRLDRGGVVVTLDD
+1123 FTRLDSGGVVVTLDD

-1180 DDGRADFDAILD
+1180 NDGRPDFDAILD

-1211 FSRYGMS
+1211 FSRYGSS
-1218 PESAPTAEPTDVVLV
+1218 PETAPVAEPTDIGAV
-1233 VQEVIA
+1233 VQEVLA
-1239 LEQMAE
+1239 LERMAE
-1245 ETVQWQLSVPPDGS
+1245 GTVDWQGVLPGHATVS
-1259 AMAMARGPE
+1259 AMARAPE
-1268 LRDVLLNLLENA
+1268 LRDVVLNLLENA
-1280 RQAGASVVRVHVE
+1280 RQAGATVVQLQVTQSVEQVRL
-1293 RTADAIRLEVRD
+1293 AITD
-1305 DGTGIAPSVLF
+1305 NGSGIAAEVLF

-1339 LVDGWGGSLT
+1339 LVDGWGGSLV
-1349 IEQSGPSGTVV
+1349 IERSGPEGTVV
-1360 AMVLRPSSASAA
+1360 VMTLRPVIAVGVSEATLS
-1372 LT
+1372 

>member
-1 MHVVYGGNASRCK
+1 VVC
-14 LTCLS
+14 
-19 RCARHVAADFRFRS
+19 
-33 PASAPAPQLLL
+33 
-44 PPTTPEPLLT
+44 
-54 SRRRWLFP
+54 
-62 AAVGVVFAALWL
+62 AALWL
-74 RSPSIPWLLA
+74 RAPSPLWLGA
-84 VAATVLVTAVMGQW
+84 VACAVLVTALLGQW
-98 AQRRR
+98 ARRGR
-103 SPRMVV
+103 SAPVV
-109 VFGVLFVATAAWQ
+109 IALGVLFVAAAGWQ
-122 QLELN
+122 QRELL
-127 RIDTHFD
+127 RIETHFND
-134 EWAAAAVARGN
+134 WAGAAIQRGN
-145 ASTARALPIA
+145 ASAAQALPIA
-155 ASRVR
+155 AQRVR
-160 QLALKALDAPTL
+160 ELANRALGT
-172 PAPGFRYLASLDGI
+172 PAQPAAGFRYLAALDGI

-195 KNGLPIGWAGD
+195 RNGLPVSWAGD

-216 DIGIERLRFYLVM
+216 DLGVERLRFYLVL

-235 ADAVAVATMVL
+235 GDAVAVATMVL
-246 DADPPARHLVKG
+246 DADPPARHLVQG
-258 LGADLAERSSVGA
+258 LGADLAKRASVGA

-276 PGPADD
+276 PSAADES
-282 GGFRPWV
+282 GFRPWL
-289 VDGNPLLR
+289 VDGDVMLR

-303 TRGNAVTRQLETA
+303 TRGNAITRQLETA
-316 RGLGGAVLAA
+316 RGLCGAILAL
-326 WALALIL
+326 WALALIV

-347 ALAAGAIVVGLVPLG
+347 ALASGAIVVGLVPLG
-362 ALSNVSWV
+362 ALSNVSWI

-375 YFVRVGSV
+375 YFVRVGAV
-383 TISGLAALL
+383 TIAGLVALL
-392 LSGALLA
+392 LSGALLT
-399 LAGLALRRTRRE
+399 LAGLALRRA
-411 YKSRLVPGLVLLVL
+411 RLVYHSRVVPGIVLLVL
-425 VPIGPFLLR
+425 VVLGPFLLR
-434 ALGGGITL
+434 ALAGGITL
-442 PATGTPTPL
+442 PTNGVPTPL

-459 FLFAAVVLLGAAA
+459 FLFAVVVLLGGAA
-472 AGRAWLRDDR
+472 AGRALLRDRR
-482 GVDPMVGPAL
+482 GVDPIIGPSL
-492 AVIAAALAPRLW
+492 AVLAAALGPRLW
-504 QPDGAWANAYTL
+504 VPDGAWNTTYTL
-516 LWIAVIV
+516 LWITVIA
-523 CTALSRPTRAV
+523 CTALSRPTKAV
-534 LLQVGAVAALGAT
+534 LLQVGTVAALGAT
-547 VLTWGGVMKRTV
+547 VLTWGAVMKRTV
-559 ELAAFETARLSTP
+559 ELATFETARLTSP
-572 DGEASQLLDRFASQL
+572 DVEATQLLDRFAAQL
-587 VSQSSPRSRA
+587 AVQPSPRTRA
-597 DLLDR
+597 DILDR
-602 VAASDLVARYPLTA
+602 VVASDLVARYPLTA
-616 ATWKVDGTLL
+616 ATWKLDGTLL

-640 RDVVENAV
+640 RQVVEVAV
-648 RFGRPATDDVLGYP
+648 QSGRPASSDVVGYP
-662 GVYQVLAVPFA
+662 GVYQVLAVPFS

-681 VEPRARSS
+681 VEPRARTA
-689 ATPAVAALLGYSS
+689 ATPAVAALLGYSP

-715 EVQAD
+715 EVQSD
-720 RKLDDGMR
+720 RKQNDGMR
-728 WTRERGAFDGSRIV
+728 WTRERGVYDGSRVV
-742 PTVLGPLQAHAR
+742 PTVLGPLQGHAR
-754 IDIPGGWSLIQR
+754 VEVPAGWSLVQR

-785 GLTRAGA
+785 GLTRVGA
-792 WRWWRMR
+792 WRWWRLR
-799 RRSWRGSYRLRLTF
+799 RRSWRGSYRLRLTM

-918 VNVAGTN
+918 VTVAGTN

-948 LEEETFDQRREDLV
+948 LERETFDQRREDLV

-972 VLAALWLSGLAAKQ
+972 VLAALWLSGLAARQ

-1017 FVPVFDAFRSMA
+1017 FVPVFDAFRLMA

-1056 VIAVDADARV
+1056 VIAVDGATRV
-1066 VLANPRAEAL
+1066 VLANPRAESL
-1076 LGGGVPAGT
+1076 LGGSVPAGT
-1085 LLQIVSPSLAQRA
+1085 LLSIVSPSLAARTA
-1098 TAFAASTKRD
+1098 AFATSSKRD
-1108 DAFEETWGEATVQGR
+1108 DAFEESWGDATVQGR

-1192 RNVGTIL
+1192 RNVATIL

-1211 FSRYGMS
+1211 FSRYGGS
-1218 PESAPTAEPTDVVLV
+1218 PEAAPAAEPTDVGAV
-1233 VQEVIA
+1233 VQEVLT
-1239 LEQMAE
+1239 LERMAE
-1245 ETVQWQLSVPPDGS
+1245 GIVDWQVVMPPNLST
-1259 AMAMARGPE
+1259 MAMARAPE

-1280 RQAGASVVRVHVE
+1280 RQAGATAVQVLVSRPAESLRVE
-1293 RTADAIRLEVRD
+1293 ICD
-1305 DGTGIAPSVLF
+1305 DGSGIAPEVLF

-1339 LVDGWGGSLT
+1339 LVDGWGGSLA
-1349 IEQSGPSGTVV
+1349 IDQSGPNGTTVV
-1360 AMVLRPSSASAA
+1360 MTLRAA
-1372 LT
+1372 AGDGLSEPALS

>member
-1 MHVVYGGNASRCK
+1 MAVLATAVFG
-14 LTCLS
+14 
-19 RCARHVAADFRFRS
+19 ARARGRRSQAIVSALGVAFVVAA
-33 PASAPAPQLLL
+33 
-44 PPTTPEPLLT
+44 
-54 SRRRWLFP
+54 
-62 AAVGVVFAALWL
+62 G
-74 RSPSIPWLLA
+74 
-84 VAATVLVTAVMGQW
+84 
-98 AQRRR
+98 
-103 SPRMVV
+103 
-109 VFGVLFVATAAWQ
+109 WQ
-122 QLELN
+122 QVELL
-127 RIDTHFD
+127 RIERNF
-134 EWAAAAVARGN
+134 EAWAAAAIRRGD
-145 ASTARALPIA
+145 ASAARALPIA
-155 ASRVR
+155 AQRVR
-160 QLALKALDAPTL
+160 QLASRALDAPTM
-172 PAPGFRYLASLDGI
+172 PAAGFRYLARLDGI
-186 DARTSVVLY
+186 DPRTSVVLY
-195 KNGLPIGWAGD
+195 RNGLPVSWAGD

-216 DIGIERLRFYLVM
+216 DLGVERLRFYLVL

-235 ADAVAVATMVL
+235 GDAVAVATMVL
-246 DADPPARHLVKG
+246 DADPPARHLVLG
-258 LGADLAERSSVGA
+258 LGADLAERASVGA

-276 PGPADD
+276 PGPADET
-282 GGFRPWV
+282 GFRPWV
-289 VDGNPLLR
+289 IDGNTMLR

-316 RGLGGAVLAA
+316 RWLGGAVLAV
-326 WALALIL
+326 WALALIM

-362 ALSNVSWV
+362 ALSNVSWI

-375 YFVRVGSV
+375 YFVRIGTV
-383 TISGLAALL
+383 TLAGLVALV
-392 LSGALLA
+392 LSGALLT
-399 LAGLALRRTRRE
+399 LAGLALRRARLT
-411 YKSRLVPGLVLLVL
+411 YQSRFVPGLVLLALVVL
-425 VPIGPFLLR
+425 GPFLLR
-434 ALGGGITL
+434 ALAGGITL
-442 PATGTPTPL
+442 PSNGVATPL
-451 WLAWQLGI
+451 WLAWQIGI
-459 FLFAAVVLLGAAA
+459 FLFAVVVLLGGAA
-472 AGRAWLRDDR
+472 AGRALLRDRR
-482 GVDPMVGPAL
+482 GVDPIIGPAL
-492 AVIAAALAPRLW
+492 AVFAAALGPRLW
-504 QPDGAWANAYTL
+504 TPEGAWDNAYTL
-516 LWIAVIV
+516 LWIAVIA
-523 CTALSRPTRAV
+523 CTALSRPTRRV
-534 LLQVGAVAALGAT
+534 LLQVGTVAAFGAT
-547 VLTWGGVMKRTV
+547 VVTWGAVMKRTV
-559 ELAAFETARLSTP
+559 ELATFETARLTSP
-572 DGEASQLLDRFASQL
+572 DAEATQLLDRFAAQL
-587 VSQSSPRSRA
+587 TLQPSPRSRA

-616 ATWKVDGTLL
+616 ATWKLDGTLL

-640 RDVVENAV
+640 RDVVETAV
-648 RFGRPATDDVLGYP
+648 QSGRPAADNVVGYP
-662 GVYQVLAVPFA
+662 GVYQVLAVPFS

-681 VEPRARSS
+681 VEPRARTVAS
-689 ATPAVAALLGYSS
+689 APAVAALLGYAS

-707 PPYRFELG
+707 PHYRFELG

-720 RKLDDGMR
+720 RRQNDGMR
-728 WTRERGAFDGSRIV
+728 WTRERGAYDGSRVV

-754 IDIPGGWSLIQR
+754 IEVATGWSLVQR

-792 WRWWRMR
+792 WRWWRLQ
-799 RRSWRGSYRLRLTF
+799 RRSWRGSYRLRLTM

-904 LTLAPGGSLTATST
+904 LTLAPGGSLTATGT
-918 VNVAGTN
+918 VPVAGTN

-972 VLAALWLSGLAAKQ
+972 VLAALWLSGLAARQ

-1008 RLDEAPPSE
+1008 RLDAAPPSE
-1017 FVPVFDAFRSMA
+1017 FVPVFDAFRRMA

-1056 VIAVDADARV
+1056 VIAVDGDTRV

-1076 LGGGVPAGT
+1076 LGGSVPAGT
-1085 LLQIVSPSLAQRA
+1085 MLSIVSPSLAARA
-1098 TAFAASTKRD
+1098 VAFAASVKRD
-1108 DAFEETWGEATVQGR
+1108 DAFEETWGDATVQGR

-1211 FSRYGMS
+1211 FSRYGSS
-1218 PESAPTAEPTDVVLV
+1218 PESAPMAEPTDVGAVVDEVL
-1233 VQEVIA
+1233 A
-1239 LEQMAE
+1239 LERMAE
-1245 ETVQWQLSVPPDGS
+1245 GAVEWQVSRPDGVVVW
-1259 AMAMARGPE
+1259 AMARAPE

-1280 RQAGASVVRVHVE
+1280 RQAGSTVVHVDV
-1293 RTADAIRLEVRD
+1293 TQGDDAVRLEIRD
-1305 DGTGIAPSVLF
+1305 DGSGIAPDVLF

-1339 LVDGWGGSLT
+1339 LVDGWGGSLA
-1349 IEQSGPSGTVV
+1349 IDRSGPDGTVV
-1360 AMVLRPSSASAA
+1360 VMTLRAVAGIGTSPAA
-1372 LT
+1372 LS

>member
-1 MHVVYGGNASRCK
+1 MLGA
-14 LTCLS
+14 
-19 RCARHVAADFRFRS
+19 
-33 PASAPAPQLLL
+33 
-44 PPTTPEPLLT
+44 
-54 SRRRWLFP
+54 LF
-62 AAVGVVFAALWL
+62 
-74 RSPSIPWLLA
+74 
-84 VAATVLVTAVMGQW
+84 
-98 AQRRR
+98 
-103 SPRMVV
+103 
-109 VFGVLFVATAAWQ
+109 FVTAAWQ
-122 QLELN
+122 QRQLN
-127 RIDTHFD
+127 RIETRFD
-134 EWAAAAVARGN
+134 EWAAAAIRRGD
-145 ASTARALPIA
+145 ASAARALPIA
-155 ASRVR
+155 ATRLRS
-160 QLALKALDAPTL
+160 LASAALRAPTAATASFQYLAALDGL
-172 PAPGFRYLASLDGI
+172 

-195 KNGLPIGWAGD
+195 RNGLPASWAGE

-216 DIGIERLRFYLVM
+216 DLGVERLRFYLVL
-229 YAAERR
+229 YAAQRSG
-235 ADAVAVATMVL
+235 DAVAVSTMIL
-246 DADPPARHLVKG
+246 DADPPARHLVNG
-258 LGADLAERSSVGA
+258 LGADLARRSSVGA

-276 PGPADD
+276 PGPADET
-282 GGFRPWV
+282 GFRPWL
-289 VDGNPLLR
+289 VDGETLLR

-303 TRGNAVTRQLETA
+303 TKGNAATRQLETA

-347 ALAAGAIVVGLVPLG
+347 ALAAGALVVGLVPLG
-362 ALSNVSWV
+362 ALSNVSWM

-375 YFVRVGSV
+375 FFVQIGGVAMA
-383 TISGLAALL
+383 GLTALL
-392 LSGALLA
+392 LAGALLT
-399 LAGLALRRTRRE
+399 LAALALRRARPA
-411 YKSRLVPGLVLLVL
+411 YASRLVPGVVLFALA
-425 VPIGPFLLR
+425 IFGPFLLR
-434 ALGGGITL
+434 ALGNGITL
-442 PATGTPTPL
+442 PATGTPVAL
-451 WLAWQLGI
+451 WVAWQLGI
-459 FLFAAVVLLGAAA
+459 FLFGAVVLLGGAT
-472 AGRAWLRDDR
+472 AGRALLRDQR
-482 GVDPMVGPAL
+482 GVDPMIGPAL
-492 AVIAAALAPRLW
+492 AVIAAALGPRLW
-504 QPDGAWANAYTL
+504 LPQEAWHNAYAV
-516 LWIAVIV
+516 LWIVVIA
-523 CTALSRPTRAV
+523 CTALSRPTKGV

-547 VLTWGGVMKRTV
+547 VLTWGSVMRRTV
-559 ELAAFETARLSTP
+559 ELATFETARLTSP
-572 DGEASQLLDRFASQL
+572 DAEATQLLARFSAQL
-587 VSQSSPRSRA
+587 AQQPSPRSRA

-616 ATWKVDGTLL
+616 ATWKLDGTLV

-640 RDVVENAV
+640 RDVVVNAV
-648 RFGRPATDDVLGYP
+648 RSGRPATSDVTGYP

-681 VEPRARSS
+681 VEPRARAA
-689 ATPAVAALLGYSS
+689 ATPAIAALLGYSS

-715 EVQAD
+715 EVLAD
-720 RKLDDGMR
+720 RRQNDGMR
-728 WTRERGAFDGSRIV
+728 WSRQDGAFDGSRVV

-754 IDIPGGWSLIQR
+754 VEVPAGWSLIQR

-773 DLALLFALSAAA
+773 DLALLFALAAAA

-799 RRSWRGSYRLRLTF
+799 RRSWRGSYRLRLTL

-823 SVLTVWSFQRLRID
+823 SVLTAWSFQRLRID

-918 VNVAGTN
+918 ISVAGTN
-925 VLLSYLSTRGARGER
+925 VLLSYLSTRGSRGER

-962 MLLLFGALSG
+962 MLLLFGALIG
-972 VLAALWLSGLAAKQ
+972 VLAALWLSGLAARQ

-1017 FVPVFDAFRSMA
+1017 FVPVFDAFRTMA
-1029 DDLRASERALDAARR
+1029 DDLRASENALDAARR

-1056 VIAVDADARV
+1056 VIALDADTRV
-1066 VLANPRAEAL
+1066 VLANPPAESL
-1076 LGGGVPAGT
+1076 LGRRMPAGT
-1085 LLQIVSPSLAQRA
+1085 LLEELVPSLANRSA
-1098 TAFAASTKRD
+1098 VFAASAKRD
-1108 DAFEETWGEATVQGR
+1108 DAFEEAWGDATVQGR
-1123 FTRLDRGGVVVTLDD
+1123 FTRLDHGGVVITLDD

-1180 DDGRADFDAILD
+1180 DDNRADFDEILD

-1211 FSRYGMS
+1211 FSRYGTS
-1218 PESAPTAEPTDVVLV
+1218 PEFAPIAEPTDVVAVAREVLALERMAEGTVSWELV
-1233 VQEVIA
+1233 VPDDGAATA
-1239 LEQMAE
+1239 L
-1245 ETVQWQLSVPPDGS
+1245 
-1259 AMAMARGPE
+1259 ARAPE

-1280 RQAGASVVRVHVE
+1280 RQAGATRVSVHVTRAE
-1293 RTADAIRLEVRD
+1293 GAIRVEVRD
-1305 DGTGIAPSVLF
+1305 NGSGIPADVLF

-1339 LVDGWGGSLT
+1339 LVDGWGGSLG
-1349 IEQSGPSGTVV
+1349 IAHSGPDGTVV
-1360 AMVLRPSSASAA
+1360 AMVLRPFTGVSATT
-1372 LT
+1372 LN

>member
-1 MHVVYGGNASRCK
+1 MVC
-14 LTCLS
+14 
-19 RCARHVAADFRFRS
+19 
-33 PASAPAPQLLL
+33 
-44 PPTTPEPLLT
+44 
-54 SRRRWLFP
+54 
-62 AAVGVVFAALWL
+62 AALWL
-74 RSPSIPWLLA
+74 RSPSIGWLVA
-84 VAATVLVTAVMGQW
+84 VAVSVVMTAAFGQW
-98 AQRRR
+98 ARRRR
-103 SPRMVV
+103 SPRIVV
-109 VFGVLFVATAAWQ
+109 CLGVLFLGTGIWQ
-122 QLELN
+122 QLLLH

-134 EWAAAAVARGN
+134 EWSAAAIRRGD

-155 ASRVR
+155 AARVR
-160 QLALKALDAPTL
+160 QLATKALGAPT
-172 PAPGFRYLASLDGI
+172 AAADGFRFLAALDGI

-195 KNGLPIGWAGD
+195 RNGLPVAWAGE

-216 DIGIERLRFYLVM
+216 DLNVERLRFYLVL

-235 ADAVAVATMVL
+235 GDAVAVSTMVL
-246 DADPPARHLVKG
+246 DADPPARHLVNG
-258 LGADLAERSSVGA
+258 LGADLAKRASVGA

-282 GGFRPWV
+282 TGFRPWI
-289 VDGNPLLR
+289 VDGEALLR

-303 TRGNAVTRQLETA
+303 TRGNAVTLQLETA
-316 RGLGGAVLAA
+316 RGLGGAVLAT
-326 WALALIL
+326 WAIALIL

-370 FDPSL
+370 FDPSF
-375 YFVRVGSV
+375 YFVRIGNV
-383 TISGLAALL
+383 TIAGLAALL
-392 LSGALLA
+392 LSGALLT
-399 LAGLALRRTRRE
+399 LAGLALRRARPE
-411 YKSRLVPGLVLLVL
+411 YESRLVPGVVLLVL
-425 VPIGPFLLR
+425 VVLGPFLLR
-434 ALGGGITL
+434 ALGSGIAL
-442 PATGTPTPL
+442 PATGTPTTL
-451 WLAWQLGI
+451 WVAWQLGI
-459 FLFAAVVLLGAAA
+459 FLFAAVVLLGGAA
-472 AGRAWLRDDR
+472 AGRALLRDNR
-482 GVDPMVGPAL
+482 GVDPIVGPSL

-504 QPDGAWANAYTL
+504 MPDNAWNNAYTL
-516 LWIAVIV
+516 LWIAVIA

-547 VLTWGGVMKRTV
+547 VLTWGGVMRRTV
-559 ELAAFETARLSTP
+559 DLATFEPGRLTSA
-572 DGEASQLLDRFASQL
+572 DSDASQLLERFASQL
-587 VSQSSPRSRA
+587 SGQPSPRSRA

-616 ATWKVDGTLL
+616 ATWRLDGTLL

-640 RDVVENAV
+640 RDVVVAAV
-648 RFGRPATDDVLGYP
+648 QSGRPATSDVVGYP

-681 VEPRARSS
+681 VEPRARSA
-689 ATPAVAALLGYSS
+689 ATPAAAALLGYTS
-702 PTSGA
+702 PNAGA
-707 PPYRFELG
+707 PAYLFELG

-720 RKLDDGMR
+720 RKLNDGIL
-728 WTRERGAFDGSRIV
+728 WTRDRGVYDGSRVV

-754 IDIPGGWSLIQR
+754 VDVPAGWWLIQR

-773 DLALLFALSAAA
+773 DLVLLFALSAAS

-792 WRWWRMR
+792 WRWFRLR
-799 RRSWRGSYRLRLTF
+799 RRSIRGSYRLRLTL

-823 SVLTVWSFQRLRID
+823 SVLTGWSFQRLRTD

-882 DVSDELFGALAPV
+882 DVSDELFGALAPF

-918 VNVAGTN
+918 VPVAGTN

-948 LEEETFDQRREDLV
+948 LEEETFDQRRVNLV

-972 VLAALWLSGLAAKQ
+972 VLAALWLSGLAARQ
-986 FARPIGALRDAA
+986 FARPIGMLRDAA

-1017 FVPVFDAFRSMA
+1017 FVPVFDAFRTMA
-1029 DDLRASERALDAARR
+1029 DDLRASERALNAARR

-1056 VIAVDADARV
+1056 VIAVDGDARV

-1076 LGGGVPAGT
+1076 LGGSVPPGT
-1085 LLQIVSPSLAQRA
+1085 LLQIVSPSLAQR
-1098 TAFAASTKRD
+1098 TSTFAASPKRD
-1108 DAFEETWGEATVQGR
+1108 DAFEETWGDATVQGR
-1123 FTRLDRGGVVVTLDD
+1123 FTRLDQGGVVVTLDD

-1180 DDGRADFDAILD
+1180 DDGRKDFDAILD

-1211 FSRYGMS
+1211 FSRYGTS
-1218 PESAPTAEPTDVVLV
+1218 PETAPIAEPTDAVSV
-1233 VQEVIA
+1233 VQEVLD
-1239 LEQMAE
+1239 LERMAE
-1245 ETVQWQLSVPPDGS
+1245 GGVTWEIEVPANGV
-1259 AMAMARGPE
+1259 AAAMARGPE

-1280 RQAGASVVRVHVE
+1280 RQAGATVVRVQLE
-1293 RTADAIRLEVRD
+1293 RSPDAVTIAVRD
-1305 DGTGIAPSVLF
+1305 NGSGIAADVLF

-1349 IEQSGPSGTVV
+1349 IEQSGPEGTIIVM
-1360 AMVLRPSSASAA
+1360 ALRPATGLGQAS

>member
-1 MHVVYGGNASRCK
+1 
-14 LTCLS
+14 
-19 RCARHVAADFRFRS
+19 
-33 PASAPAPQLLL
+33 
-44 PPTTPEPLLT
+44 
-54 SRRRWLFP
+54 
-62 AAVGVVFAALWL
+62 
-74 RSPSIPWLLA
+74 LLA
-84 VAATVLVTAVMGQW
+84 VAAAAMATAVLGHW

-103 SPRMVV
+103 SPRLVIALGM
-109 VFGVLFVATAAWQ
+109 LFVATAAWQ
-122 QLELN
+122 QFELT
-127 RIDTHFD
+127 RIATRFD
-134 EWAAAAVARGN
+134 AWADAAIRRGD
-145 ASTARALPIA
+145 ASAARALPIA

-160 QLALKALDAPTL
+160 QLAMRALDAPEPPT
-172 PAPGFRYLASLDGI
+172 AGFRYLATLDGL
-186 DARTSVVLY
+186 DVRTSVVLY
-195 KNGLPIGWAGD
+195 RNGLPVGWAGE

-216 DIGIERLRFYLVM
+216 EIGVERLRFYLVL

-235 ADAVAVATMVL
+235 GNAVAVATMVL
-246 DADPPARHLVKG
+246 DADPPARHLVDG
-258 LGADLAERSSVGA
+258 LGADLARRASVGA

-276 PGPADD
+276 PGPADES
-282 GGFRPWV
+282 GFRPWL
-289 VDGNPLLR
+289 VDGEALLR

-316 RGLGGAVLAA
+316 RGLGGSVLAA
-326 WALALIL
+326 WALALI
-333 VAWRRRPSLAEQLG
+333 VAAWRRRPSLSEQLG
-347 ALAAGAIVVGLVPLG
+347 ALAAGALVVGLVPLG

-370 FDPSL
+370 FDPSV

-383 TISGLAALL
+383 TLAGLAALV
-392 LSGALLA
+392 LSGALLT
-399 LAGLALRRTRRE
+399 LAGLALRRARPA

-434 ALGGGITL
+434 ALGSGIKL
-442 PATGTPTPL
+442 PATGTPIAL
-451 WLAWQLGI
+451 WLSWQIGI
-459 FLFAAVVLLGAAA
+459 FLFGAVVLLGGAA
-472 AGRAWLRDDR
+472 AGRAWLRGDR
-482 GVDPMVGPAL
+482 GVDPMVGPSL

-504 QPDGAWANAYTL
+504 QPDGAWNNGYTL
-516 LWIAVIV
+516 LWIGVIV

-534 LLQVGAVAALGAT
+534 LLQVGVVAALGAT
-547 VLTWGGVMKRTV
+547 VLTWGGVMRRTV
-559 ELAAFETARLSTP
+559 ELAAFETARLTAP
-572 DGEASQLLDRFASQL
+572 DPEAAQLLDRFATQL
-587 VSQSSPRSRA
+587 VEQPSPRSRA

-602 VAASDLVARYPLTA
+602 VSASDLVARYPLTA
-616 ATWKVDGTLL
+616 ATWKLDGTPI

-631 FGQTEQLDV
+631 FGQTEELDV
-640 RDVVENAV
+640 RAVFERAV
-648 RFGRPATDDVLGYP
+648 RSGRPAMSDVIGYP
-662 GVYQVLAVPFA
+662 GVYQVLAVPFS

-681 VEPRARSS
+681 VEPRARAL
-689 ATPAVAALLGYSS
+689 ATPAVAALLGYAS

-720 RKLDDGMR
+720 RKANDGMR
-728 WTRERGAFDGSRIV
+728 WTRVRGALDGSRVV

-754 IDIPGGWSLIQR
+754 IEVPAGWSLIQR

-792 WRWWRMR
+792 WRWWRLR
-799 RRSWRGSYRLRLTF
+799 RRSLRGSYRLRLTI

-895 GLFLPPDVA
+895 GLFLPPAVA
-904 LTLAPGGSLTATST
+904 QTLAPGGSLTATST
-918 VNVAGTN
+918 VPVAGTN

-948 LEEETFDQRREDLV
+948 LEEEMFDRRREDLV
-962 MLLLFGALSG
+962 VLLLFGALSG
-972 VLAALWLSGLAAKQ
+972 VMAALWLSGLAARQ

-1008 RLDEAPPSE
+1008 RLDQAPPSE
-1017 FVPVFDAFRSMA
+1017 FVPVFDAFRRMA

-1056 VIAVDADARV
+1056 VIAVDAETRV

-1076 LGGGVPAGT
+1076 LGGTVPAGT
-1085 LLQIVSPSLAQRA
+1085 LLQIVSPSLAERTA
-1098 TAFAASTKRD
+1098 AFAASTKRD
-1108 DAFEETWGEATVQGR
+1108 AAFEETWREATVQGR
-1123 FTRLDRGGVVVTLDD
+1123 FTRLDLGGVVVTLDD

-1180 DDGRADFDAILD
+1180 DDGRPDFDAILE

-1211 FSRYGMS
+1211 FSRYGTS
-1218 PESAPTAEPTDVVLV
+1218 PESAPIAEPTDVVAV
-1233 VQEVIA
+1233 VEEVLT
-1239 LEQMAE
+1239 LERMAE
-1245 ETVQWQLSVPPDGS
+1245 GAVQWELSVPGAGTAP
-1259 AMAMARGPE
+1259 AMARAPE

-1280 RQAGASVVRVHVE
+1280 RQAGATLVRVEIRRAPEVVR
-1293 RTADAIRLEVRD
+1293 IEVRD
-1305 DGTGIAPSVLF
+1305 NGTGIAADVLF

-1349 IEQSGPSGTVV
+1349 IERSGPDGTAV
-1360 AMVLRPSSASAA
+1360 AMVLRQAPSVGYVTTLSS
-1372 LT
+1372 

>member
-1 MHVVYGGNASRCK
+1 MYWRNTSRCK
-14 LTCLS
+14 LTYLS
-19 RCARHVAADFRFRS
+19 RSARQRRGVSSQVTRPLPS
-33 PASAPAPQLLL
+33 PSIS
-44 PPTTPEPLLT
+44 EPLLT
-54 SRRRWLFP
+54 RSRRWLYP
-62 AAVGVVFAALWL
+62 AAIGVVFAALWL
-74 RSPSIPWLLA
+74 RSPSPAWLLA
-84 VAATVLVTAVMGQW
+84 VLATVVLTALFATQT
-98 AQRRR
+98 QRRR
-103 SPRMVV
+103 SPRTVV
-109 VFGVLFVATAAWQ
+109 ILGALFLATAGWQ
-122 QLELN
+122 QWQLH
-127 RIDTHFD
+127 RIESQFG
-134 EWAAAAVARGN
+134 EWASAAIRRGD
-145 ASTARALPIA
+145 ASAERALPIA
-155 ASRVR
+155 AARVI
-160 QLALKALDAPTL
+160 QLARRALDAPS
-172 PAPGFRYLASLDGI
+172 ASVAGFQYLAALDGL

-195 KNGLPIGWAGD
+195 RNGLPVSWAGD

-216 DIGIERLRFYLVM
+216 SLGVERLRFYLVL

-235 ADAVAVATMVL
+235 GESVAVSTMIL
-246 DADPPARHLVKG
+246 DADPPARHLVNG
-258 LGADLAERSSVGA
+258 LGADLAARASVGA

-276 PGPADD
+276 PGPADET
-282 GGFRPWV
+282 GFRPWL
-289 VDGNPLLR
+289 VDGEALLR

-303 TRGNAVTRQLETA
+303 TRDTAVARQLESA

-326 WALALIL
+326 WALALIF

-375 YFVRVGSV
+375 YFVRIGSA
-383 TISGLAALL
+383 TLTGLAALM
-392 LSGALLA
+392 LSGALLT
-399 LAGLALRRTRRE
+399 LAGLALRRARTAYR
-411 YKSRLVPGLVLLVL
+411 SRTVPGVVLLGLSVL
-425 VPIGPFLLR
+425 GPFLLR
-434 ALGGGITL
+434 ALGGGISL
-442 PATGTPTPL
+442 PATGTPTAL

-459 FLFAAVVLLGAAA
+459 FLFAVVVLLGGAT
-472 AGRAWLRDDR
+472 AGRALLRDQR
-482 GVDPMVGPAL
+482 GVDPVTGPAL
-492 AVIAAALAPRLW
+492 AVFAAALGPRLW
-504 QPDGAWANAYTL
+504 LPEGSWNTAYTV
-516 LWIAVIV
+516 LWIAVIA
-523 CTALSRPTRAV
+523 CTALSRPTRGL
-534 LLQVGAVAALGAT
+534 LLQVGTVAALGAT
-547 VLTWGGVMKRTV
+547 VLTWGSVMRRTV
-559 ELAAFETARLSTP
+559 ELATEETARLTTP
-572 DGEASQLLDRFASQL
+572 DSEATALLRRFADQL
-587 VSQSSPRSRA
+587 EAQASPRSRA

-602 VAASDLVARYPLTA
+602 VVASDLVARYPLTA
-616 ATWKVDGTLL
+616 ATWKLDGTLL

-640 RDVVENAV
+640 RNVVESAI
-648 RFGRPATDDVLGYP
+648 RSGRPATSDVVGYP

-673 DSTVTTVI
+673 DTTVTTVI
-681 VEPRARSS
+681 VEPRARAS
-689 ATPAVAALLGYSS
+689 ASPAVAALLGYAP
-702 PTSGA
+702 PTNGA

-715 EVQAD
+715 EVQSD
-720 RKLDDGMR
+720 RRLDDGMR
-728 WTRERGAFDGSRIV
+728 WTRDGGVFDGSRIV
-742 PTVLGPLQAHAR
+742 PTAVGPLQAHAR
-754 IDIPGGWSLIQR
+754 VTAPGGWSLIQR

-773 DLALLFALSAAA
+773 DLALLFALSAAS
-785 GLTRAGA
+785 GLSRAGT

-823 SVLTVWSFQRLRID
+823 SVLTVWSFQRLRVD

-882 DVSDELFGALAPV
+882 DWSDELFLHLAPV
-895 GLFLPPDVA
+895 GLFLPPSVA
-904 LTLAPGGSLTATST
+904 QTLAPGGSLTATST
-918 VNVAGTN
+918 VPVAGTN

-948 LEEETFDQRREDLV
+948 LEEETFDRRREDLV
-962 MLLLFGALSG
+962 MLLLFGALGG
-972 VLAALWLSGLAAKQ
+972 VLAALWLSGLAARQ
-986 FARPIGALRDAA
+986 FARPIGTLRDAA

-1017 FVPVFDAFRSMA
+1017 FVPVFDAFRTMA

-1056 VIAVDADARV
+1056 VIAVDGDTCV
-1066 VLANPRAEAL
+1066 VLANPRAQEL
-1076 LGGGVPAGT
+1076 LGRDVLAGT
-1085 LLQIVSPSLAQRA
+1085 LLSTVSPSLAQRA
-1098 TAFAASTKRD
+1098 AAFAASPRRD
-1108 DAFEETWGEATVQGR
+1108 DAFEEPWGDATVQGR
-1123 FTRLDRGGVVVTLDD
+1123 FTRLDRGGVVITLDD

-1211 FSRYGMS
+1211 FSRYGTS
-1218 PESAPTAEPTDVVLV
+1218 PQSAPVAEPTDVVAV
-1233 VQEVIA
+1233 MQQV
-1239 LEQMAE
+1239 LELERMAE
-1245 ETVQWQLSVPPDGS
+1245 GGVEWMLTVPDD
-1259 AMAMARGPE
+1259 APTLAMARAPE
-1268 LRDVLLNLLENA
+1268 LRDVVLNLLENA
-1280 RQAGASVVRVHVE
+1280 RQAASTVVRAAVTVDGG
-1293 RTADAIRLEVRD
+1293 RVRIAVSDNGSGITPDAM
-1305 DGTGIAPSVLF
+1305 F

-1339 LVDGWGGSLT
+1339 LVDGWGGSLA
-1349 IEQSGPSGTVV
+1349 IESSGPDGTVV
-1360 AMVLRPSSASAA
+1360 VMLLRGATAGEPES
-1372 LT
+1372 LG

>member
-1 MHVVYGGNASRCK
+1 MVC
-14 LTCLS
+14 
-19 RCARHVAADFRFRS
+19 
-33 PASAPAPQLLL
+33 
-44 PPTTPEPLLT
+44 
-54 SRRRWLFP
+54 
-62 AAVGVVFAALWL
+62 AALWL
-74 RSPSIPWLLA
+74 RSPSVPWLVA
-84 VAATVLVTAVMGQW
+84 VAVAVVTTAAVGLW
-98 AQRRR
+98 TNRRR
-103 SPRMVV
+103 PPQTVV
-109 VFGVLFVATAAWQ
+109 ALGVLFVLTGIWQ
-122 QLELN
+122 QLTLH

-134 EWAAAAVARGN
+134 EWAAAAIRRGD
-145 ASTARALPIA
+145 ASAARALPIA
-155 ASRVR
+155 ATRVR
-160 QLALKALDAPTL
+160 QLATKALDAPTG
-172 PAPGFRYLASLDGI
+172 AAGAFTYLAALDGI

-195 KNGLPIGWAGD
+195 RNGLPVSWAGE

-216 DIGIERLRFYLVM
+216 DIGVERLRFYLVL

-235 ADAVAVATMVL
+235 GDAVAVSTMVL
-246 DADPPARHLVKG
+246 DADPAARHLVNG
-258 LGADLAERSSVGA
+258 LGADLAKRASVGA

-276 PGPADD
+276 PGPADET
-282 GGFRPWV
+282 GFRPWLL
-289 VDGNPLLR
+289 DGEAMLR

-303 TRGNAVTRQLETA
+303 TFGSAVTHQLEIA
-316 RGLGGAVLAA
+316 RGLGGAVLAT
-326 WALALIL
+326 WSLTLIL

-347 ALAAGAIVVGLVPLG
+347 ALAAGALVVGLVPLG

-375 YFVRVGSV
+375 YFVRFGSV
-383 TISGLAALL
+383 TIAGLAALL
-392 LSGALLA
+392 LAGALLT
-399 LAGLALRRTRRE
+399 LAGLALRRAKPE
-411 YKSRLVPGLVLLVL
+411 YESRLVPGVVLLALVVL
-425 VPIGPFLLR
+425 GPFLLR
-434 ALGGGITL
+434 ALGSGISL
-442 PATGTPTPL
+442 PAAGIPTTL

-459 FLFAAVVLLGAAA
+459 FLFAVVVLLGGAA
-472 AGRAWLRDDR
+472 AGRALLRDER
-482 GVDPMVGPAL
+482 GVDPIVGPAL
-492 AVIAAALAPRLW
+492 AVVAAALAPRLW
-504 QPDGAWANAYTL
+504 MPGNAWNNAYTL
-516 LWIAVIV
+516 LWIAVIA

-534 LLQVGAVAALGAT
+534 LWQVGAVAALGAT
-547 VLTWGGVMKRTV
+547 VLTWGSVMRRTV
-559 ELAAFETARLSTP
+559 ELATFETGRLTSADSDAT
-572 DGEASQLLDRFASQL
+572 QLLARFASQL
-587 VSQSSPRSRA
+587 SAQPAPHSRA

-602 VAASDLVARYPLTA
+602 IASSDLVARYPLTA
-616 ATWKVDGTLL
+616 ATWKWDGTPLGR
-626 ASLDV
+626 LDV
-631 FGQTEQLDV
+631 FGQTEELDV
-640 RDVVENAV
+640 RSVVDAALQS
-648 RFGRPATDDVLGYP
+648 GRPATRDVVGSP
-662 GVYQVLAVPFA
+662 GVYQVLAVPFD

-681 VEPRARSS
+681 VEPRART
-689 ATPAVAALLGYSS
+689 AAAPAIAALLGYSPPS
-702 PTSGA
+702 TGA

-715 EVQAD
+715 EVQPE

-728 WTRERGAFDGSRIV
+728 WTRDRREFDGSRIV
-742 PTVLGPLQAHAR
+742 PTELGPLQAHAR
-754 IDIPGGWSLIQR
+754 ISVPAGSSLIQR

-785 GLTRAGA
+785 GVTRAGA
-792 WRWWRMR
+792 WRWWRLR
-799 RRSWRGSYRLRLTF
+799 RRSLRGSYRLRLTF

-918 VNVAGTN
+918 IPVAGTN

-948 LEEETFDQRREDLV
+948 LEAETFDQRREDLV

-972 VLAALWLSGLAAKQ
+972 VLAALWLSGLAARQ

-1008 RLDEAPPSE
+1008 QLDEAPPSE
-1017 FVPVFDAFRSMA
+1017 FVPVFNAFRTMA

-1056 VIAVDADARV
+1056 VIAVDGESRV

-1076 LGGGVPAGT
+1076 LGGGVAAGT
-1085 LLQIVSPSLAQRA
+1085 MLHVVSPSLARRA
-1098 TAFAASTKRD
+1098 AAFASSAKRD
-1108 DAFEETWGEATVQGR
+1108 DAFEDTWGEASVQGR
-1123 FTRLDRGGVVVTLDD
+1123 FTRLDQGGVVVTLDD

-1180 DDGRADFDAILD
+1180 DDGRKDFDAILD

-1211 FSRYGMS
+1211 FSRYGTS
-1218 PESAPTAEPTDVVLV
+1218 PEAAMPAEPTDLVPV
-1233 VQEVIA
+1233 VQEV
-1239 LEQMAE
+1239 LELERMAE
-1245 ETVQWQLSVPPDGS
+1245 GKVQWDLGVTDNGG
-1259 AMAMARGPE
+1259 ALAMARAPE

-1280 RQAGASVVRVHVE
+1280 RLASATIVRVQIA
-1293 RTADAIRLEVRD
+1293 RTLDSVRIEVSD
-1305 DGTGIAPSVLF
+1305 NGTGIAPEVLY

-1339 LVDGWGGSLT
+1339 VVDSWGGSLT
-1349 IEQSGPSGTVV
+1349 IERSGPEGTVV
-1360 AMVLRPSSASAA
+1360 AMVLRPAAAAAQANLSA
-1372 LT
+1372 

>member
-1 MHVVYGGNASRCK
+1 
-14 LTCLS
+14 
-19 RCARHVAADFRFRS
+19 
-33 PASAPAPQLLL
+33 
-44 PPTTPEPLLT
+44 
-54 SRRRWLFP
+54 
-62 AAVGVVFAALWL
+62 
-74 RSPSIPWLLA
+74 
-84 VAATVLVTAVMGQW
+84 
-98 AQRRR
+98 
-103 SPRMVV
+103 MVV
-109 VFGVLFVATAAWQ
+109 VLGVLFVGTGIWQ
-122 QLELN
+122 QLVLH

-134 EWAAAAVARGN
+134 EWAAAAIRRGD
-145 ASTARALPIA
+145 ASAARALPIA
-155 ASRVR
+155 AARVR
-160 QLALKALDAPTL
+160 QLAVRALDAPT
-172 PAPGFRYLASLDGI
+172 AAAAGFRYLGALDGI

-195 KNGLPIGWAGD
+195 RSGLPVAWAGE

-216 DIGIERLRFYLVM
+216 DIGVERLRFYLVL

-235 ADAVAVATMVL
+235 GDAVAVSTMVL
-246 DADPPARHLVKG
+246 DADPPARHLVNG
-258 LGADLAERSSVGA
+258 LGADLAKRASVGA

-276 PGPADD
+276 PGPADET
-282 GGFRPWV
+282 GFRPWT
-289 VDGNPLLR
+289 VDGETLLR

-303 TRGNAVTRQLETA
+303 THGSAVTRQLETA
-316 RGLGGAVLAA
+316 RGLGGAVLAT

-347 ALAAGAIVVGLVPLG
+347 ALAAGALVVGLVPLG

-370 FDPSL
+370 FDPGL
-375 YFVRVGSV
+375 FFVRVGSV
-383 TISGLAALL
+383 TIAGLAALI
-392 LSGALLA
+392 LSGALLT
-399 LAGLALRRTRRE
+399 LAGLALRRARPR
-411 YKSRLVPGLVLLVL
+411 YQSRLVPGVVLLVL
-425 VPIGPFLLR
+425 VGLGPFLLR
-434 ALGGGITL
+434 ALGKGIAL
-442 PATGTPTPL
+442 PATGTPTTL
-451 WLAWQLGI
+451 WLAWQMGI
-459 FLFAAVVLLGAAA
+459 FLFAAVVLLGGAA
-472 AGRAWLRDDR
+472 AGRALLPDDR
-482 GVDPMVGPAL
+482 GVDPIIGPSL

-504 QPDGAWANAYTL
+504 MPDNAWNNAYTL
-516 LWIAVIV
+516 LWIAVIA
-523 CTALSRPTRAV
+523 CTALSRPTRVV
-534 LLQVGAVAALGAT
+534 LLQVGTVAALGAT
-547 VLTWGGVMKRTV
+547 VLTWGGVMRRNV
-559 ELAAFETARLSTP
+559 ELATFETGRLTSA
-572 DGEASQLLDRFASQL
+572 DSDASQLLVRFATQLASQP
-587 VSQSSPRSRA
+587 SPRSRA

-602 VAASDLVARYPLTA
+602 VVSSDLVARYPLTA
-616 ATWKVDGTLL
+616 ATWRVDGTLL
-626 ASLDV
+626 GSLDV

-640 RDVVENAV
+640 RDVVVAAV
-648 RFGRPATDDVLGYP
+648 QSGRPATSDVVGYP

-681 VEPRARSS
+681 VEPRARAS

-702 PTSGA
+702 PSAGA

-715 EVQAD
+715 EVQTD
-720 RKLDDGMR
+720 RTLNDGMR
-728 WTRERGAFDGSRIV
+728 WTRERGVFDGSRVV
-742 PTVLGPLQAHAR
+742 PTVLGPLQAHTR
-754 IDIPGGWSLIQR
+754 IDVPAGWSLIQR

-773 DLALLFALSAAA
+773 DLALLFVLSAAA

-799 RRSWRGSYRLRLTF
+799 RRSIRGSYRLRLTV

-876 SVGRLV
+876 SVGRVV

-918 VNVAGTN
+918 VQVAGTN

-972 VLAALWLSGLAAKQ
+972 VLAALWLSGLAARQ
-986 FARPIGALRDAA
+986 FARPIGMLRDAA

-1008 RLDEAPPSE
+1008 HLDQAPPSE
-1017 FVPVFDAFRSMA
+1017 FVPVFDAFRTMA

-1056 VIAVDADARV
+1056 VIAVDGDARV
-1066 VLANPRAEAL
+1066 VLANPRAESL
-1076 LGGGVPAGT
+1076 LGGSVPPGT
-1085 LLQIVSPSLAQRA
+1085 LLRVVSPSLASRTA
-1098 TAFAASTKRD
+1098 AFAASSKRD
-1108 DAFEETWGEATVQGR
+1108 DAFEETWGDATVQGR
-1123 FTRLDRGGVVVTLDD
+1123 FTRLEQGGVVVTLDD

-1180 DDGRADFDAILD
+1180 DDGRGDFDAILD
-1192 RNVGTIL
+1192 RNVSTIL

-1218 PESAPTAEPTDVVLV
+1218 PETAPIAEATDVVAV
-1233 VQEVIA
+1233 VQEVLD
-1239 LEQMAE
+1239 LERMSE
-1245 ETVQWQLSVPPDGS
+1245 SGVQWDLGLPSGGVAQ
-1259 AMAMARGPE
+1259 AMARAPE

-1280 RQAGASVVRVHVE
+1280 RQAGATVVRV
-1293 RTADAIRLEVRD
+1293 TIDDSADTVRLEVSD
-1305 DGTGIAPSVLF
+1305 NGAGIPSDVLF

-1349 IEQSGPSGTVV
+1349 IERSGPSGTVV
-1360 AMVLRPSSASAA
+1360 AVVLRAA
-1372 LT
+1372 AGVAPAPLT

>member
-1 MHVVYGGNASRCK
+1 MVC
-14 LTCLS
+14 
-19 RCARHVAADFRFRS
+19 
-33 PASAPAPQLLL
+33 
-44 PPTTPEPLLT
+44 
-54 SRRRWLFP
+54 
-62 AAVGVVFAALWL
+62 AALWL
-74 RSPSIPWLLA
+74 RAPSPGWLAA
-84 VAATVLVTAVMGQW
+84 VAGAVVVTALSGLR
-98 AQRRR
+98 AERRR
-103 SPRMVV
+103 SPRIVV
-109 VFGVLFVATAAWQ
+109 ALGALFIATSSWQ
-122 QLELN
+122 QLQLN
-127 RIDTHFD
+127 RIETGFD
-134 EWAAAAVARGN
+134 AWAAAAIGRGD
-145 ASTARALPIA
+145 ASAARALPIA
-155 ASRVR
+155 AQRVR
-160 QLALKALDAPTL
+160 QLALRALDTPTM
-172 PAPGFRYLASLDGI
+172 PAAGFRYLAALDGL

-195 KNGLPIGWAGD
+195 RNGLPVSWAGE

-216 DIGIERLRFYLVM
+216 DLGVERLRFYLVL

-235 ADAVAVATMVL
+235 DDAVAVATMVL
-246 DADPPARHLVKG
+246 DADPPARHLVTG
-258 LGADLAERSSVGA
+258 LGADLAKRASVGA

-276 PGPADD
+276 PGPADET
-282 GGFRPWV
+282 GFRPWL
-289 VDGNPLLR
+289 VDGESMLR

-316 RGLGGAVLAA
+316 RGLGGAVLAT
-326 WALALIL
+326 WALALIV

-362 ALSNVSWV
+362 ALSNVSWI
-370 FDPSL
+370 FNPSL
-375 YFVRVGSV
+375 YFVRVGNV
-383 TISGLAALL
+383 TIAGLVALL
-392 LSGALLA
+392 LSGALLT
-399 LAGLALRRTRRE
+399 LAGLALRRARPAYE
-411 YKSRLVPGLVLLVL
+411 SRLVPGAVLLVL
-425 VPIGPFLLR
+425 VVLGPFLLR
-434 ALGGGITL
+434 ALGGGVTL
-442 PATGTPTPL
+442 PSNGVPTPL

-459 FLFAAVVLLGAAA
+459 FLFAVVVLLGGAA
-472 AGRAWLRDDR
+472 AGRALLRDQR
-482 GVDPMVGPAL
+482 GVDPIMGPSL
-492 AVIAAALAPRLW
+492 AVLAAALGPRLW
-504 QPDGAWANAYTL
+504 APEGAWNNAYTL
-516 LWIAVIV
+516 LWIAVIA
-523 CTALSRPTRAV
+523 CTALSRPTKAV
-534 LLQVGAVAALGAT
+534 LLQVGMVAALGAT
-547 VLTWGGVMKRTV
+547 VLTWGAVMRRTV
-559 ELAAFETARLSTP
+559 ELATFETARLTSP
-572 DGEASQLLDRFASQL
+572 DIEATQLLDRFAAQL
-587 VSQSSPRSRA
+587 AVQSSPRSRA

-616 ATWKVDGTLL
+616 ATWRLDGTLL

-640 RDVVENAV
+640 RPVVEAAV
-648 RFGRPATDDVLGYP
+648 QSGRPASSDVVGYP
-662 GVYQVLAVPFA
+662 GVYQVLAVPFS

-681 VEPRARSS
+681 VEPRART
-689 ATPAVAALLGYSS
+689 AAAPAVAALLGYTP
-702 PTSGA
+702 PTAGA

-715 EVQAD
+715 EVQSD
-720 RKLDDGMR
+720 RKLNDGMR
-728 WTRERGAFDGSRIV
+728 WTRESGVYDGSRVV

-754 IDIPGGWSLIQR
+754 ISVPTGWSLIQR
-766 GTLLVAA
+766 GSLLVAA
-773 DLALLFALSAAA
+773 DLALLFALAAA
-785 GLTRAGA
+785 ASLTRAGT

-799 RRSWRGSYRLRLTF
+799 RRSWRGSYRLRLTV

-918 VNVAGTN
+918 VPVAGTN

-948 LEEETFDQRREDLV
+948 LEEETFDQRREALV

-972 VLAALWLSGLAAKQ
+972 VLAALWLSGLAARQ

-1029 DDLRASERALDAARR
+1029 DDLRASARALDAARR

-1056 VIAVDADARV
+1056 VIAVDSDTRV

-1076 LGGGVPAGT
+1076 LGGSVPAGT
-1085 LLQIVSPSLAQRA
+1085 LLSILAPSLAARA
-1098 TAFAASTKRD
+1098 AAFASSPKRD
-1108 DAFEETWGEATVQGR
+1108 DAFEETWGDATVQGR
-1123 FTRLDRGGVVVTLDD
+1123 FTRLDLGGVVVTLDD

-1211 FSRYGMS
+1211 FSRYGTS
-1218 PESAPTAEPTDVVLV
+1218 PESAPMAEPTDVAAV
-1233 VQEVIA
+1233 VQEVLT
-1239 LEQMAE
+1239 LERMAE
-1245 ETVQWQLSVPPDGS
+1245 GTVDWQVTLPPDGV
-1259 AMAMARGPE
+1259 ATAMARAPE

-1280 RQAGASVVRVHVE
+1280 RQAGATLVRVTITRDAAVVRLE
-1293 RTADAIRLEVRD
+1293 IRD
-1305 DGTGIAPSVLF
+1305 NGSGIAPEVLF

-1339 LVDGWGGSLT
+1339 LVDGWGGSLA
-1349 IEQSGPSGTVV
+1349 IDRSGHDGTVV
-1360 AMVLRPSSASAA
+1360 VMTLRPVAAIGVPEAA
-1372 LT
+1372 LS

>member
-1 MHVVYGGNASRCK
+1 VAVTVV
-14 LTCLS
+14 
-19 RCARHVAADFRFRS
+19 
-33 PASAPAPQLLL
+33 
-44 PPTTPEPLLT
+44 
-54 SRRRWLFP
+54 
-62 AAVGVVFAALWL
+62 
-74 RSPSIPWLLA
+74 
-84 VAATVLVTAVMGQW
+84 VTAILGRW

-109 VFGVLFVATAAWQ
+109 VLGVVFVATAAWQ
-122 QLELN
+122 QLALN
-127 RIDTHFD
+127 RIETRFD
-134 EWAAAAVARGN
+134 DWAAAAIRRGD
-145 ASTARALPIA
+145 ASAARALPIA
-155 ASRVR
+155 AARVR
-160 QLALKALDAPTL
+160 QLALKALDAPAM
-172 PAPGFRYLASLDGI
+172 PAASFRYLAAQDGV
-186 DARTSVVLY
+186 DGRTSVVLY
-195 KNGLPIGWAGD
+195 KNGLPVSWAGD

-216 DIGIERLRFYLVM
+216 DIGVERLRFYLVL

-246 DADPPARHLVKG
+246 DADPPARHLVNG
-258 LGADLAERSSVGA
+258 LGAELARRTSVGA

-276 PGPADD
+276 PGPADET
-282 GGFRPWV
+282 GFRPWI
-289 VDGNPLLR
+289 VDGDALLR

-303 TRGNAVTRQLETA
+303 TRGTAVTRQLEFA

-326 WALALIL
+326 WAVVLIL
-333 VAWRRRPSLAEQLG
+333 VAWRRRPSLIEQLG

-375 YFVRVGSV
+375 YFVRIGGV
-383 TISGLAALL
+383 TIAGLAALL

-399 LAGLALRRTRRE
+399 LAGLALRRANPQ
-411 YKSRLVPGLVLLVL
+411 YKSRLVPGIVLLIL
-425 VPIGPFLLR
+425 VPLGPFLLR
-434 ALGGGITL
+434 ALGGGISL
-442 PATGTPTPL
+442 PTTGTPTPL

-459 FLFAAVVLLGAAA
+459 FLFAVVVLLGGAA

-482 GVDPMVGPAL
+482 GVDPMVGPSL
-492 AVIAAALAPRLW
+492 AIIAAALAPRLW
-504 QPDGAWANAYTL
+504 QPEGAWNNAYTL

-534 LLQVGAVAALGAT
+534 LLQVGVVAALGAT
-547 VLTWGGVMKRTV
+547 VLTWGGVMRRTV
-559 ELAAFETARLSTP
+559 ELATFETARLTTTDS
-572 DGEASQLLDRFASQL
+572 EATQLLDRFAVQL
-587 VSQSSPRSRA
+587 VTQESPRSRA

-602 VAASDLVARYPLTA
+602 VAASDLAARYPLTA
-616 ATWKVDGTLL
+616 ATWKLDGTLL

-640 RDVVENAV
+640 RSVVEAAV
-648 RFGRPATDDVLGYP
+648 RSGRPATSDVVGYP
-662 GVYQVLAVPFA
+662 GVYQVLAVPYA

-681 VEPRARSS
+681 VEPRAR
-689 ATPAVAALLGYSS
+689 AAAMPAVAALLGYSP

-715 EVQAD
+715 EVQSD
-720 RKLDDGMR
+720 RRLNDGMR
-728 WTRERGAFDGSRIV
+728 WTRDRGVFDGSRVV
-742 PTVLGPLQAHAR
+742 PTVLGPLMAHAR
-754 IDIPGGWSLIQR
+754 MKIPGGWSMIQR
-766 GTLLVAA
+766 GSLLVVA
-773 DLALLFALSAAA
+773 DLALLFMLSAAA

-792 WRWWRMR
+792 WRWWRLR
-799 RRSWRGSYRLRLTF
+799 RRSWRGSYRLRLTV

-882 DVSDELFGALAPV
+882 DVSDDLFGALAPV

-918 VNVAGTN
+918 VSVAGTN

-948 LEEETFDQRREDLV
+948 LEQATFDQRREDLV

-972 VLAALWLSGLAAKQ
+972 VVAALWLSGLAARQ

-1056 VIAVDADARV
+1056 VIAVDGDTRV

-1076 LGGGVPAGT
+1076 LGGNVPAGT
-1085 LLQIVSPSLAQRA
+1085 LLQMVSPSLAQR
-1098 TAFAASTKRD
+1098 TEAFAASARRD
-1108 DAFEETWGEATVQGR
+1108 DAFEETWGDATVQGR

-1180 DDGRADFDAILD
+1180 DDRHADFDAILD

-1218 PESAPTAEPTDVVLV
+1218 PESAPAAEPTDIVAV
-1233 VQEVIA
+1233 VQEV
-1239 LEQMAE
+1239 LELERMAE
-1245 ETVQWQLSVPPDGS
+1245 DTVLWELRVPDDGI
-1259 AMAMARGPE
+1259 AVAMARAPE

-1280 RQAGASVVRVHVE
+1280 RQAGATVVRVHVE
-1293 RTADAIRLEVRD
+1293 RDVDAVRLDVRD
-1305 DGTGIAPSVLF
+1305 NGSGIAPDVLF

-1349 IEQSGPSGTVV
+1349 IETSGPNGTVV
-1360 AMVLRPSSASAA
+1360 AMVLRPAA
-1372 LT
+1372 VAIDVS

>member
-1 MHVVYGGNASRCK
+1 MRDVAPSFS
-14 LTCLS
+14 LS
-19 RCARHVAADFRFRS
+19 LPR
-33 PASAPAPQLLL
+33 LLL
-44 PPTTPEPLLT
+44 PTASPEPLLT
-54 SRRRWLFP
+54 PRRRWLFP
-62 AAVGVVFAALWL
+62 AAAGVVCAALWL
-74 RSPSIPWLLA
+74 RSPSAAWLAAVALA
-84 VAATVLVTAVMGQW
+84 VLMTGVLGRLAW
-98 AQRRR
+98 RNR
-103 SPRMVV
+103 SPRI
-109 VFGVLFVATAAWQ
+109 VLSLGLLFLATAAWQ
-122 QLELN
+122 QSQLF
-127 RIDTHFD
+127 RIETRFD
-134 EWAAAAVARGN
+134 EWAAAAIRRGD
-145 ASTARALPIA
+145 ASAARALPIA
-155 ASRVR
+155 AARVR
-160 QLALKALDAPTL
+160 QLAARALDAPAV
-172 PAPGFRYLASLDGI
+172 PSAGFRYLAALDGI
-186 DARTSVVLY
+186 DPRTSVVLY
-195 KNGLPIGWAGD
+195 RNGLPVAWAGE

-216 DIGIERLRFYLVM
+216 DLGVERLRFYLVL

-235 ADAVAVATMVL
+235 GDAVAVSTMVL
-246 DADPPARHLVKG
+246 DADPPARHLVNG
-258 LGADLAERSSVGA
+258 LGADLAARASVGA

-276 PGPADD
+276 PGLADET
-282 GGFRPWV
+282 GFRPWL
-289 VDGNPLLR
+289 VDGAALLR

-303 TRGNAVTRQLETA
+303 TRGNAFTRQLEEA
-316 RGLGGAVLAA
+316 RGLGGAVLAV

-370 FDPSL
+370 FNPGL
-375 YFVRVGSV
+375 YFVRIGGV
-383 TISGLAALL
+383 TIAGMAALL
-392 LSGALLA
+392 LSGALLT
-399 LAGLALRRTRRE
+399 LAGLALRRTRPVYR
-411 YKSRLVPGLVLLVL
+411 SRLVPAGVLLTLAVL
-425 VPIGPFLLR
+425 GPFLLR
-434 ALGGGITL
+434 SLAGGISL
-442 PATGTPTPL
+442 PASGTPTTL
-451 WLAWQLGI
+451 WLAWQVGI
-459 FLFAAVVLLGAAA
+459 FLFAAVVLLGGAA
-472 AGRAWLRDDR
+472 AGRALLRGRR
-482 GVDPMVGPAL
+482 GVDPIVGPAL
-492 AVIAAALAPRLW
+492 AVIAAALGPQLW
-504 QPDGAWANAYTL
+504 LPDGAWNNVYTL
-516 LWIAVIV
+516 VWIIVIA
-523 CTALSRPTRAV
+523 CTALSRPTKMV

-547 VLTWGGVMKRTV
+547 VLTWGAVMRRTV
-559 ELAAFETARLSTP
+559 ELASFETARLTSP
-572 DGEASQLLDRFASQL
+572 DVDATQLLSRFASQL
-587 VSQSSPRSRA
+587 VQQPSPRTRA

-602 VAASDLVARYPLTA
+602 VVASDLVERYPLTA
-616 ATWKVDGTLL
+616 ATWKLDGTLL

-640 RDVVENAV
+640 RDVVEGAV
-648 RFGRPATDDVLGYP
+648 RSGRPATSDVVGYP
-662 GVYQVLAVPFA
+662 GVYQVLAVPFS

-681 VEPRARSS
+681 VEPRARS
-689 ATPAVAALLGYSS
+689 APTPAVAALLGYSS
-702 PTSGA
+702 PLDGA

-720 RKLDDGMR
+720 RRLDDGMY
-728 WTRERGAFDGSRIV
+728 WTRERGAIDGSRVV

-754 IDIPGGWSLIQR
+754 VAIPAGWSLIQR
-766 GTLLVAA
+766 GALLVVA
-773 DLALLFALSAAA
+773 DLAVLFTLAGAA

-799 RRSWRGSYRLRLTF
+799 RRSWRGSYRLRLTV

-823 SVLTVWSFQRLRID
+823 SVLTVWSFQRLRAD

-918 VNVAGTN
+918 VPVAGTN

-948 LEEETFDQRREDLV
+948 LEEETFNQRREDLV
-962 MLLLFGALSG
+962 MLLLFGALTG
-972 VLAALWLSGLAAKQ
+972 VLAALWLSGLAARQ

-1008 RLDEAPPSE
+1008 RLDAAPPSE
-1017 FVPVFDAFRSMA
+1017 FVPVFDAFRRMA

-1056 VIAVDADARV
+1056 VIALDGETRV

-1076 LGGGVPAGT
+1076 LGGSVPAGT
-1085 LLQIVSPSLAQRA
+1085 LLQVVSPKLAQRA
-1098 TAFAASTKRD
+1098 LAFATSAKRD
-1108 DAFEETWGEATVQGR
+1108 DAFEETWGDATVQGR
-1123 FTRLDRGGVVVTLDD
+1123 FTRLDRGGVVLTLDD

-1172 VQHLRRAR
+1172 MQHLRRAR
-1180 DDGRADFDAILD
+1180 DDGRPDFDAILD
-1192 RNVGTIL
+1192 RNVATIL

-1211 FSRYGMS
+1211 FSRYGTS
-1218 PESAPTAEPTDVVLV
+1218 PETAPMPEPTDVTAV
-1233 VQEVIA
+1233 VQEVLA
-1239 LEQMAE
+1239 LERMAE
-1245 ETVQWQLSVPPDGS
+1245 GAVQWDVTLPDGAS
-1259 AMAMARGPE
+1259 VVALARAPE

-1280 RQAGASVVRVHVE
+1280 RQAGATAVRCSVAYEQNTVQ
-1293 RTADAIRLEVRD
+1293 IKIRD
-1305 DGTGIAPSVLF
+1305 DGSGIAPDVLF

-1349 IEQSGPSGTVV
+1349 IDQSGPGGTVV
-1360 AMVLRPSSASAA
+1360 VMTLRAATANPDSVAA
-1372 LT
+1372 LG

>member
-1 MHVVYGGNASRCK
+1 MV
-14 LTCLS
+14 
-19 RCARHVAADFRFRS
+19 CAAF
-33 PASAPAPQLLL
+33 
-44 PPTTPEPLLT
+44 
-54 SRRRWLFP
+54 
-62 AAVGVVFAALWL
+62 WL
-74 RSPSIPWLLA
+74 RSPSIGWLIAVTVAVIMTAGFGQLA
-84 VAATVLVTAVMGQW
+84 R
-98 AQRRR
+98 RRR
-103 SPRMVV
+103 SPTIVV
-109 VFGVLFVATAAWQ
+109 GLGLVFVVAGVWQ
-122 QLELN
+122 QLELH
-127 RIDTHFD
+127 RIDTHFN
-134 EWAAAAVARGN
+134 EWAAEAIARGD
-145 ASTARALPIA
+145 ASASRALPIA
-155 ASRVR
+155 AARVR
-160 QLALKALDAPTL
+160 QLARKALDAPGG
-172 PAPGFRYLASLDGI
+172 PASEFRYLAALDGI

-195 KNGLPIGWAGD
+195 RNGLPVAWAGE

-216 DIGIERLRFYLVM
+216 NIGVERLRFYLVL

-235 ADAVAVATMVL
+235 DDAVAVSTMVL
-246 DADPPARHLVKG
+246 DADPPARHLVNG
-258 LGADLAERSSVGA
+258 LGVDLAQRASVGA

-276 PGPADD
+276 PGPGDD
-282 GGFRPWV
+282 SGFRPWL
-289 VDGNPLLR
+289 VDGEPLLR

-303 TRGNAVTRQLETA
+303 TRGNAVTGQLESA
-316 RGLGGAVLAA
+316 RGIGGSVLAA

-375 YFVRVGSV
+375 YFVRIGGI
-383 TISGLAALL
+383 TIAGLAALL
-392 LSGALLA
+392 LSGALLT
-399 LAGLALRRTRRE
+399 LAGLALRRARPKYE
-411 YKSRLVPGLVLLVL
+411 SRLVPGSVLLILVVL
-425 VPIGPFLLR
+425 GPFLLR
-434 ALGGGITL
+434 ALGNGIAL
-442 PATGTPTPL
+442 PSTGTPTTL

-459 FLFAAVVLLGAAA
+459 FLFSVVVLLGGAA
-472 AGRAWLRDDR
+472 AGRALLPGDR
-482 GVDPMVGPAL
+482 GVDPIIGPSL

-504 QPDGAWANAYTL
+504 LPETAWNNAYTL
-516 LWIAVIV
+516 LWIAVIA
-523 CTALSRPTRAV
+523 CTALSRPTRLV

-547 VLTWGGVMKRTV
+547 VLTWGSVMRRTV
-559 ELAAFETARLSTP
+559 ELATFETSRLTSA
-572 DGEASQLLDRFASQL
+572 DVEASQLLTRFASQL
-587 VSQSSPRSRA
+587 ASQPAPRSRA

-602 VAASDLVARYPLTA
+602 VAASDLAARYPLTA
-616 ATWKVDGTLL
+616 DTWKLDGSVLTLL

-631 FGQTEQLDV
+631 FGQTEELDV
-640 RDVVENAV
+640 RGVVETAV
-648 RFGRPATDDVLGYP
+648 RSARPVTSDVIGYP
-662 GVYQVLAVPFA
+662 GVFQVLAVPFP
-673 DSTVTTVI
+673 DGTVTTVI

-689 ATPAVAALLGYSS
+689 STPAVAALLGYAT

-707 PPYRFELG
+707 PPYKFGLG
-715 EVQAD
+715 EVQSE
-720 RKLDDGMR
+720 RKLNDGMF
-728 WTRERGAFDGSRIV
+728 WLRERGAYDGSRVV

-754 IDIPGGWSLIQR
+754 IEVPTGWSLIQR

-773 DLALLFALSAAA
+773 DLALLFALAGAA

-792 WRWWRMR
+792 WRWWRQR
-799 RRSWRGSYRLRLTF
+799 RRSWRGSYRLRLTV

-845 VREFLRAVDRS
+845 VRELLRAVDRS
-856 GERPELEQ
+856 GERPELDQ

-882 DVSDELFGALAPV
+882 DVSDELFGTLAPV

-904 LTLAPGGSLTATST
+904 LALAPGGSLTATST
-918 VNVAGTN
+918 VPVAGTN
-925 VLLSYLSTRGARGER
+925 VLLSYLSTRGSRGER
-940 IVVAAPAV
+940 VVVAAPAV

-972 VLAALWLSGLAAKQ
+972 VLAALWLSGLAARQ

-1008 RLDEAPPSE
+1008 RLDVAPPSE
-1017 FVPVFDAFRSMA
+1017 FLPVFDAFRSMA
-1029 DDLRASERALDAARR
+1029 DDLGASERALDAARR

-1056 VIAVDADARV
+1056 VIAVDHAARV
-1066 VLANPRAEAL
+1066 VLANPRAESL
-1076 LGGGVPAGT
+1076 LGGSVPPGT
-1085 LLQIVSPSLAQRA
+1085 ILEVVSPSLGQRA
-1098 TAFAASTKRD
+1098 AAFAGSSKRD
-1108 DAFEETWGEATVQGR
+1108 DAFEETWGEKTVQGR
-1123 FTRLDRGGVVVTLDD
+1123 FTRLDLGGVVVTLDD

-1180 DDGRADFDAILD
+1180 DDGRTDFDAILD
-1192 RNVGTIL
+1192 RNVGIIL

-1211 FSRYGMS
+1211 FSRYGTS
-1218 PESAPTAEPTDVVLV
+1218 PELAPIPEPTNVAAVAEEVL
-1233 VQEVIA
+1233 E
-1239 LEQMAE
+1239 LERMAE
-1245 ETVQWQLSVPPDGS
+1245 GAVRWELALPPDGVG
-1259 AMAMARGPE
+1259 MAMARAPE

-1280 RQAGASVVRVHVE
+1280 RLAGATVVRVEIAHAANAVQL
-1293 RTADAIRLEVRD
+1293 DVRD
-1305 DGTGIAPSVLF
+1305 DGAGIAPDVLH

-1339 LVDGWGGSLT
+1339 LVDGWGGSLA
-1349 IEQSGPSGTVV
+1349 IAESGPTGTLVS
-1360 AMVLRPSSASAA
+1360 MVLRPVTSGAA
-1372 LT
+1372 GTLT

>member
-1 MHVVYGGNASRCK
+1 M
-14 LTCLS
+14 
-19 RCARHVAADFRFRS
+19 
-33 PASAPAPQLLL
+33 
-44 PPTTPEPLLT
+44 
-54 SRRRWLFP
+54 
-62 AAVGVVFAALWL
+62 
-74 RSPSIPWLLA
+74 PWLLA
-84 VAATVLVTAVMGQW
+84 VGAAVVVTALLGAWAPRGRASWIVVSLGMLFLAAAT
-98 AQRRR
+98 
-103 SPRMVV
+103 
-109 VFGVLFVATAAWQ
+109 WQ
-122 QLELN
+122 QFALY
-127 RIDTHFD
+127 RIEARFD
-134 EWAAAAVARGN
+134 QWAAAAVRRGD
-145 ASTARALPIA
+145 AIAARALPIA
-155 ASRVR
+155 AARVQ
-160 QLALKALDAPTL
+160 QLAARALDAPMVSS
-172 PAPGFRYLASLDGI
+172 AGFRYLAALDGL

-195 KNGLPIGWAGD
+195 RNGLPVAWAGE

-216 DIGIERLRFYLVM
+216 NIGVERLRFYLVL

-235 ADAVAVATMVL
+235 GDAVAVSTMVL
-246 DADPPARHLVKG
+246 DADQPARHLVTS
-258 LGADLAERSSVGA
+258 LGADLANRAQIGT

-282 GGFRPWV
+282 SGFRPWL
-289 VDGNPLLR
+289 VDGEPLLR
-297 YRATAP
+297 YRSTAP
-303 TRGNAVTRQLETA
+303 TRGTAFTRQLETA
-316 RGLGGAVLAA
+316 RGLCGAVLAV

-333 VAWRRRPSLAEQLG
+333 VAWRHRPSLAEQLG
-347 ALAAGAIVVGLVPLG
+347 TLAAGALVVGLVPLG
-362 ALSNVSWV
+362 ALSNVSWI

-375 YFVRVGSV
+375 FFVRIGSV
-383 TISGLAALL
+383 TIAGLAALL
-392 LSGALLA
+392 LSGSLLT
-399 LAGLALRRTRRE
+399 LAGLALKRARPE
-411 YKSRLVPGLVLLVL
+411 YRSRLVPGVVLLAL
-425 VPIGPFLLR
+425 VILGPFLLR
-434 ALGGGITL
+434 ALGSGITL
-442 PATGTPTPL
+442 PATGTPTTL
-451 WLAWQLGI
+451 WVAWQLGI
-459 FLFAAVVLLGAAA
+459 FLFAVVVLLGGAA
-472 AGRAWLRDDR
+472 AGRALLRDRR
-482 GVDPMVGPAL
+482 GVDPIVGPAL
-492 AVIAAALAPRLW
+492 AVMAAALGPRLW
-504 QPDGAWANAYTL
+504 LPESAWNNAYTL
-516 LWIAVIV
+516 LWIAVIA

-534 LLQVGAVAALGAT
+534 LLQVGTVAALGAT
-547 VLTWGGVMKRTV
+547 VLTWGAVMRRTV
-559 ELAAFETARLSTP
+559 ELAAFETGRLMAP
-572 DGEASQLLDRFASQL
+572 DSDATQLLRRFASQL
-587 VSQSSPRSRA
+587 ENQPSPRSRA

-616 ATWKVDGTLL
+616 ATWKLDGTLL

-640 RDVVENAV
+640 REVVEAAV
-648 RFGRPATDDVLGYP
+648 QSARPAISDVTGYP
-662 GVYQVLAVPFA
+662 GVYQVLAVPFG

-681 VEPRARSS
+681 VEPRARAA
-689 ATPAVAALLGYSS
+689 ATPAVAALLGYVS

-707 PPYRFELG
+707 PPYLFELG
-715 EVQAD
+715 EVQAV
-720 RKLDDGMR
+720 RRVGDGMQ
-728 WTRERGAFDGSRIV
+728 WTRARGMFDGSRIV
-742 PTVLGPLQAHAR
+742 PSELGALQAHAR
-754 IDIPGGWSLIQR
+754 IEVPAGWSLIQR
-766 GTLLVAA
+766 GTLLVTA
-773 DLALLFALSAAA
+773 DLALLLLLSAAA
-785 GLTRAGA
+785 SLTRAGT
-792 WRWWRMR
+792 WRWWRLR
-799 RRSWRGSYRLRLTF
+799 RRSWRGSYRLRLTV

-882 DVSDELFGALAPV
+882 DVSDELFGALAPF

-918 VNVAGTN
+918 IQVAGTN

-940 IVVAAPAV
+940 IVVGAPAV

-972 VLAALWLSGLAAKQ
+972 VLAALWLSGLAARQ

-998 VAVAAGERAP
+998 VAVAAGEREP
-1008 RLDEAPPSE
+1008 RLDSAPPSE
-1017 FVPVFDAFRSMA
+1017 FVPVFNAFRSMA

-1056 VIAVDADARV
+1056 VIAVNGDTRV

-1076 LGGGVPAGT
+1076 LGGSVPPGT
-1085 LLQIVSPSLAQRA
+1085 LLTIVAPSLAQRA
-1098 TAFAASTKRD
+1098 ADFAASSRRE

-1211 FSRYGMS
+1211 FSRYGSS
-1218 PESAPTAEPTDVVLV
+1218 PESAPAAEPTDVVAV
-1233 VQEVIA
+1233 VEEVLA
-1239 LEQMAE
+1239 LERMSE
-1245 ETVQWQLSVPPDGS
+1245 GSVRWEGALPPDGV
-1259 AMAMARGPE
+1259 AHAMARGPE

-1280 RQAGASVVRVHVE
+1280 RQAGATVVRATVTRE
-1293 RTADAIRLEVRD
+1293 PDAIRIAISD
-1305 DGTGIAPSVLF
+1305 NGSGIAPDVLF

-1339 LVDGWGGSLT
+1339 LVDGWGGLLT
-1349 IEQSGPSGTVV
+1349 IDRSGPEGTVV
-1360 AMVLRPSSASAA
+1360 VMALRSSAGTAPDATNLRP
-1372 LT
+1372 

>member
-1 MHVVYGGNASRCK
+1 
-14 LTCLS
+14 
-19 RCARHVAADFRFRS
+19 
-33 PASAPAPQLLL
+33 
-44 PPTTPEPLLT
+44 
-54 SRRRWLFP
+54 
-62 AAVGVVFAALWL
+62 
-74 RSPSIPWLLA
+74 
-84 VAATVLVTAVMGQW
+84 
-98 AQRRR
+98 
-103 SPRMVV
+103 MVV
-109 VFGVLFVATAAWQ
+109 LLGVLFVLTGIWQ
-122 QLELN
+122 QLTLN

-134 EWAAAAVARGN
+134 EWSAAAVRRGE

-155 ASRVR
+155 AARVR
-160 QLALKALDAPTL
+160 QLATKALDAP
-172 PAPGFRYLASLDGI
+172 ASASEGFRYLATLDGI

-195 KNGLPIGWAGD
+195 RNGLPVSWAGE
-206 PRAVPEVLRG
+206 PRAVPEVLRR
-216 DIGIERLRFYLVM
+216 DIGVERLRFYLVL

-235 ADAVAVATMVL
+235 GDAVAVSTMVL
-246 DADPPARHLVKG
+246 DADPPARHLVYG
-258 LGADLAERSSVGA
+258 LGADLAKRASVGS

-276 PGPADD
+276 PGPADET
-282 GGFRPWV
+282 GFRPWLM
-289 VDGNPLLR
+289 DGDALLR

-303 TRGNAVTRQLETA
+303 TRDSAVTRQLETA
-316 RGLGGAVLAA
+316 RGLGGAVLAT
-326 WALALIL
+326 WALTLIV

-347 ALAAGAIVVGLVPLG
+347 ALAAGALVVGLVPLG

-375 YFVRVGSV
+375 FFVRAGNV
-383 TISGLAALL
+383 TIAGLAALL

-399 LAGLALRRTRRE
+399 LAGLALRRARPE
-411 YKSRLVPGLVLLVL
+411 YESRLVPGVVLLVL
-425 VPIGPFLLR
+425 VVLGPFLLR
-434 ALGGGITL
+434 ALGSGISL
-442 PATGTPTPL
+442 PATGIPTTL

-459 FLFAAVVLLGAAA
+459 FLFAVVVLLGGAA
-472 AGRAWLRDDR
+472 AGRALLRDDR
-482 GVDPMVGPAL
+482 GVDPIVGPSL

-504 QPDGAWANAYTL
+504 MPDNAWNNAYTV
-516 LWIAVIV
+516 LWIAVIA

-547 VLTWGGVMKRTV
+547 VLTWGSVMRRTV
-559 ELAAFETARLSTP
+559 ELATFETGRLTSADSDAT
-572 DGEASQLLDRFASQL
+572 QLLARFAAELAAQP
-587 VSQSSPRSRA
+587 SPHSRA

-602 VAASDLVARYPLTA
+602 IAASDLVARYPLTA
-616 ATWKVDGTLL
+616 ATWRLDGTPL

-631 FGQTEQLDV
+631 FGQTEQLEV
-640 RDVVENAV
+640 RDVVDVAL
-648 RFGRPATDDVLGYP
+648 RSGRPATSDVVGYP

-673 DSTVTTVI
+673 DSTITTVI
-681 VEPRARSS
+681 VEPRARTA
-689 ATPAVAALLGYSS
+689 ATPAIAALLGYSS
-702 PTSGA
+702 PSSGA

-715 EVQAD
+715 EVQPG
-720 RKLDDGMR
+720 RKLDDGMF
-728 WTRERGAFDGSRIV
+728 WTRERGVYDGSRIV

-754 IDIPGGWSLIQR
+754 IQVPAGWSLIQR

-773 DLALLFALSAAA
+773 DLALLFVLSAAA

-799 RRSWRGSYRLRLTF
+799 RRSWRGSFRLRLTF

-823 SVLTVWSFQRLRID
+823 SVLTLWSFQRLRID

-918 VNVAGTN
+918 ISVAGTN
-925 VLLSYLSTRGARGER
+925 VLLSYLSTRGSRGER

-948 LEEETFDQRREDLV
+948 LEEETFDRRREDLV

-972 VLAALWLSGLAAKQ
+972 VLAALWLSGLAARQ
-986 FARPIGALRDAA
+986 FARPIGTLRDAA

-1017 FVPVFDAFRSMA
+1017 FVPVFNAFRTMA

-1056 VIAVDADARV
+1056 VIAVDGDSRV
-1066 VLANPRAEAL
+1066 VLANPRAESL
-1076 LGGGVPAGT
+1076 LGGGVPPGT
-1085 LLQIVSPSLAQRA
+1085 LLQVVSPSLAQRA
-1098 TAFAASTKRD
+1098 AAFAASSKRD
-1108 DAFEETWGEATVQGR
+1108 DAFDETWGEASVRGR
-1123 FTRLDRGGVVVTLDD
+1123 FTRLDQGGVVVTLDD

-1180 DDGRADFDAILD
+1180 DDGRTDFDDILD
-1192 RNVGTIL
+1192 RNVSTIL

-1211 FSRYGMS
+1211 FSRYGSS
-1218 PESAPTAEPTDVVLV
+1218 PETAPIAEPTDVCFVAEDVL
-1233 VQEVIA
+1233 A
-1239 LEQMAE
+1239 LERMAE
-1245 ETVQWQLSVPPDGS
+1245 GTVEWQLGAPVDGPVI
-1259 AMAMARGPE
+1259 AMARGPE

-1280 RQAGASVVRVHVE
+1280 RLAAATVVRV
-1293 RTADAIRLEVRD
+1293 AIFSTPDSVRIEVHD
-1305 DGTGIAPSVLF
+1305 NGTGIAPDVLF

-1339 LVDGWGGSLT
+1339 VVDGWGGSLT
-1349 IEQSGPSGTVV
+1349 IERSGPEGTVV
-1360 AMVLRPSSASAA
+1360 AMMLRPAA
-1372 LT
+1372 GGVPAPLS

>member
-1 MHVVYGGNASRCK
+1 MPWLIA
-14 LTCLS
+14 
-19 RCARHVAADFRFRS
+19 VAVAV
-33 PASAPAPQLLL
+33 
-44 PPTTPEPLLT
+44 LLT
-54 SRRRWLFP
+54 
-62 AAVGVVFAALWL
+62 AVLGH
-74 RSPSIPWLLA
+74 
-84 VAATVLVTAVMGQW
+84 W
-98 AQRRR
+98 AERRR

-109 VFGVLFVATAAWQ
+109 ILGLLFLAAGVWQ
-122 QLELN
+122 QFVLY

-134 EWAAAAVARGN
+134 EWSAAAIRRGD
-145 ASTARALPIA
+145 ASAARALPIA
-155 ASRVR
+155 AARVR
-160 QLALKALDAPTL
+160 LLAARALDAPTSA
-172 PAPGFRYLASLDGI
+172 APGFRYMAALDGI
-186 DARTSVVLY
+186 DDRTSVVLY
-195 KNGLPIGWAGD
+195 RNGLPVAWAGE

-216 DIGIERLRFYLVM
+216 DIGVERLRFYLVL

-235 ADAVAVATMVL
+235 GDAVAVSTMVL
-246 DADPPARHLVKG
+246 DADPPARHLVNG
-258 LGADLAERSSVGA
+258 LGADLAQRASVGA

-276 PGPADD
+276 PGPADET
-282 GGFRPWV
+282 GFRQWL
-289 VDGNPLLR
+289 VDGEALLR

-303 TRGNAVTRQLETA
+303 TLGTAITRQLETA
-316 RGLGGAVLAA
+316 RGLGGAVLAT
-326 WALALIL
+326 WAIALIL

-347 ALAAGAIVVGLVPLG
+347 ALAAGALVVGLVPLG

-370 FDPSL
+370 FDPGF
-375 YFVRVGSV
+375 YFVRIGDIS
-383 TISGLAALL
+383 ISGLAALL
-392 LSGALLA
+392 LSGALLT
-399 LAGLALRRTRRE
+399 LAGLALRRARPQ
-411 YKSRLVPGLVLLVL
+411 YQSRLVPGVVLLVL
-425 VPIGPFLLR
+425 VVLGPFLLR
-434 ALGGGITL
+434 ALGGGIAV
-442 PATGTPTPL
+442 PAFGTRTTL

-459 FLFAAVVLLGAAA
+459 FLFAAVVLLGGAA
-472 AGRAWLRDDR
+472 AGRALLRNDR
-482 GVDPMVGPAL
+482 GVDPIVGPAL

-504 QPDGAWANAYTL
+504 MPDYAWNNAYTL
-516 LWIAVIV
+516 LWIAVIA

-547 VLTWGGVMKRTV
+547 VLTWGAVMRRTV
-559 ELAAFETARLSTP
+559 ELATFETGRLTSA
-572 DGEASQLLDRFASQL
+572 DSDASQLLGRFASQL
-587 VSQSSPRSRA
+587 SSQPSPRSRA

-616 ATWKVDGTLL
+616 ASWKLDGTLL

-640 RDVVENAV
+640 RDVVVAALQS
-648 RFGRPATDDVLGYP
+648 GRAATSDVVGYP

-681 VEPRARSS
+681 VEPRARVQ

-702 PTSGA
+702 PNGGA

-728 WTRERGAFDGSRIV
+728 WTRDRGVYDGSRVV

-754 IDIPGGWSLIQR
+754 IDVPAGWSLIQR

-792 WRWWRMR
+792 WRWWRLR
-799 RRSWRGSYRLRLTF
+799 RRSIRGSYRLRLTV

-823 SVLTVWSFQRLRID
+823 SVLTTWSFQRLRID

-856 GERPELEQ
+856 GERPELVQ

-918 VNVAGTN
+918 IPVAGTN
-925 VLLSYLSTRGARGER
+925 VLLSYLSTRGSRGER

-962 MLLLFGALSG
+962 ILLLFGALSG
-972 VLAALWLSGLAAKQ
+972 VLAALWLSGLAARQ

-1008 RLDEAPPSE
+1008 RLDETPPSE
-1017 FVPVFDAFRSMA
+1017 FVPVFNAFRTMA

-1056 VIAVDADARV
+1056 VIAVDGESRV
-1066 VLANPRAEAL
+1066 VLANPRAESL
-1076 LGGGVPAGT
+1076 LGGSVPPGT

-1098 TAFAASTKRD
+1098 STFAASSRRD
-1108 DAFEETWGEATVQGR
+1108 DAFEETWGDATVQGR
-1123 FTRLDRGGVVVTLDD
+1123 FTRLDQGGVVVTLDD

-1180 DDGRADFDAILD
+1180 DDGRTDFDAILD
-1192 RNVGTIL
+1192 RNVATIL
-1199 TQIDRLDEIARA
+1199 TQIDRLDEIARS
-1211 FSRYGMS
+1211 FSRYGTS
-1218 PESAPTAEPTDVVLV
+1218 PETTPMAEPTDVLSV
-1233 VQEVIA
+1233 VQEVLDLERMSEGGVQWEIGVPTHGSAIA
-1239 LEQMAE
+1239 L
-1245 ETVQWQLSVPPDGS
+1245 
-1259 AMAMARGPE
+1259 ARGPE

-1280 RQAGASVVRVHVE
+1280 RQASATVVRVQIDCN
-1293 RTADAIRLEVRD
+1293 ADAITLAISD
-1305 DGTGIAPSVLF
+1305 NGSGIAPDVLF

-1349 IEQSGPSGTVV
+1349 INRSGPDGTVV
-1360 AMVLRPSSASAA
+1360 TMTLRVATDAVRA
-1372 LT
+1372 TVV

>member
-1 MHVVYGGNASRCK
+1 MAFAVPI
-14 LTCLS
+14 LS
-19 RCARHVAADFRFRS
+19 
-33 PASAPAPQLLL
+33 
-44 PPTTPEPLLT
+44 PTAQPDPLLT
-54 SRRRWLFP
+54 PRRRWLFP
-62 AAVGVVFAALWL
+62 AAAGVVCAAVWL
-74 RSPSIPWLLA
+74 RSPSPAWLAA
-84 VAATVLVTAVMGQW
+84 VAAAVLATALVGEWMSG
-98 AQRRR
+98 RR
-103 SPRMVV
+103 SQKIVT
-109 VFGVLFVATAAWQ
+109 GLGLLFVAVAGWQ
-122 QLELN
+122 QVELL
-127 RIDTHFD
+127 RIETRFD
-134 EWAAAAVARGN
+134 EWAGAAVRRGD
-145 ASTARALPIA
+145 ASAARALPIA
-155 ASRVR
+155 AQRVR
-160 QLALKALDAPTL
+160 QLASRALDAPSM
-172 PAPGFRYLASLDGI
+172 PAAGFRYLAGLDGL
-186 DARTSVVLY
+186 DPRTSVVLY
-195 KNGLPIGWAGD
+195 RNGLPVSWAGD

-216 DIGIERLRFYLVM
+216 DLGVERLRFYLVL

-235 ADAVAVATMVL
+235 GDAVAVATMVL
-246 DADPPARHLVKG
+246 DADPPARHLVLG
-258 LGADLAERSSVGA
+258 LGADLAERASVGA

-276 PGPADD
+276 PGPVDET
-282 GGFRPWV
+282 GFRPWV
-289 VDGNPLLR
+289 IDGNTMLR
-297 YRATAP
+297 YRAAAP
-303 TRGNAVTRQLETA
+303 TRGNAVARQLETA
-316 RGLGGAVLAA
+316 RGLCGAVLAC
-326 WALALIL
+326 WALALIM

-362 ALSNVSWV
+362 ALSNVSWI

-375 YFVRVGSV
+375 YFVRIG
-383 TISGLAALL
+383 TITMAGLVALL
-392 LSGALLA
+392 LSGALLT
-399 LAGLALRRTRRE
+399 LAGLALRRARLA
-411 YKSRLVPGLVLLVL
+411 YHSRLVPGVVLLALAV
-425 VPIGPFLLR
+425 IGPFLLR
-434 ALGGGITL
+434 ALAGGITL
-442 PATGTPTPL
+442 PSSGVATTL
-451 WLAWQLGI
+451 WLAWQIGI
-459 FLFAAVVLLGAAA
+459 FLFAVVVLLGGAA
-472 AGRAWLRDDR
+472 AGRALLRDRR
-482 GVDPMVGPAL
+482 GVDPIIGPSL
-492 AVIAAALAPRLW
+492 AVFAAALGPRLW
-504 QPDGAWANAYTL
+504 TPEGAWNNAYTL
-516 LWIAVIV
+516 LWIAVIA
-523 CTALSRPTRAV
+523 CTALSRPTRRV
-534 LLQVGAVAALGAT
+534 LLQVGTVAALGAT
-547 VLTWGGVMKRTV
+547 VVTWGAVMKRTV
-559 ELAAFETARLSTP
+559 ELATFETARLTSP
-572 DGEASQLLDRFASQL
+572 DAEATQLLDRFAAQL
-587 VSQSSPRSRA
+587 TLQPSPRSRA

-616 ATWKVDGTLL
+616 ATWRLDGTLL

-640 RDVVENAV
+640 REVVEAAV
-648 RFGRPATDDVLGYP
+648 QSGRPAASDVVGYP
-662 GVYQVLAVPFA
+662 GVYQVLAVPFS

-681 VEPRARSS
+681 VEPRARTA

-707 PPYRFELG
+707 PLYRFELG

-720 RKLDDGMR
+720 RRQNDGMK
-728 WTRERGAFDGSRIV
+728 WTRERGAYDGSRVV

-754 IDIPGGWSLIQR
+754 IEVLTGWSLVQR

-792 WRWWRMR
+792 WRWWRLQ
-799 RRSWRGSYRLRLTF
+799 RRSWRGSYRLRLTM

-918 VNVAGTN
+918 VSVAGTN

-972 VLAALWLSGLAAKQ
+972 VLAALWLSGLAARQ
-986 FARPIGALRDAA
+986 FARPIGTLRDAA

-1017 FVPVFDAFRSMA
+1017 FVPVFDAFRQMA

-1056 VIAVDADARV
+1056 VIAVDGDTRV

-1076 LGGGVPAGT
+1076 LGGTVPAGT
-1085 LLQIVSPSLAQRA
+1085 MLSVVSPSLAARA
-1098 TAFAASTKRD
+1098 VAFAASTKRD
-1108 DAFEETWGEATVQGR
+1108 DAFEETWGDATVQGR

-1180 DDGRADFDAILD
+1180 DDGRPDFDAILD

-1211 FSRYGMS
+1211 FSRYGSS
-1218 PESAPTAEPTDVVLV
+1218 PESAPMAEPTDVAAVVL
-1233 VQEVIA
+1233 EVLA
-1239 LEQMAE
+1239 LERMAE
-1245 ETVQWQLSVPPDGS
+1245 GAVDWQVVLPEGSIVS
-1259 AMAMARGPE
+1259 AMARAPE

-1280 RQAGASVVRVHVE
+1280 RQAGATVVQVRV
-1293 RTADAIRLEVRD
+1293 TQGDDAVRIEVRD
-1305 DGTGIAPSVLF
+1305 DGSGIAAEVLF

-1339 LVDGWGGSLT
+1339 LVDGWGGSLV
-1349 IEQSGPSGTVV
+1349 IDRSGPDGTSVV
-1360 AMVLRPSSASAA
+1360 MTLRAAPDVGSVRAA
-1372 LT
+1372 LS

>member
-1 MHVVYGGNASRCK
+1 MVS
-14 LTCLS
+14 
-19 RCARHVAADFRFRS
+19 
-33 PASAPAPQLLL
+33 
-44 PPTTPEPLLT
+44 
-54 SRRRWLFP
+54 
-62 AAVGVVFAALWL
+62 AALWL
-74 RSPSIPWLLA
+74 RTPSVGGLLA
-84 VAATVLVTAVMGQW
+84 VAAAVAVTAMLGRL

-103 SPRMVV
+103 APWLVV
-109 VFGVLFVATAAWQ
+109 ILGVVFVATGAWQ
-122 QLELN
+122 QAVLT
-127 RIDTHFD
+127 RISGGFD
-134 EWAAAAVARGN
+134 DWAAAAIRRGD
-145 ASTARALPIA
+145 ATTARALPIA
-155 ASRVR
+155 AERVR
-160 QLALKALDAPTL
+160 QLATRALTAPSS
-172 PAPGFRYLASLDGI
+172 PAEGFRYLAGLDGI

-195 KNGLPIGWAGD
+195 RNGMPVAWAGE

-216 DIGIERLRFYLVM
+216 NLGVDRLRFYLVL

-235 ADAVAVATMVL
+235 DDAIAVATMVL
-246 DADPPARHLVKG
+246 DADPPARHLVSG
-258 LGADLAERSSVGA
+258 LGADIAQRASVGA

-276 PGPADD
+276 PGPADEL
-282 GGFRPWV
+282 GFHPWL
-289 VDGNPLLR
+289 VDGEPMLR

-303 TRGNAVTRQLETA
+303 TRGNAYTRQLESA
-316 RGLGGAVLAA
+316 RRFAGAALAA
-326 WALALIL
+326 WLVALIL

-362 ALSNVSWV
+362 ALSNVSWI

-375 YFVRVGSV
+375 YFVRVGNV
-383 TISGLAALL
+383 AIAGLAALL
-392 LSGALLA
+392 LAGALLT
-399 LAGLALRRTRRE
+399 LAGLALRRARPAYRST
-411 YKSRLVPGLVLLVL
+411 LVPGVVLLVL
-425 VPIGPFLLR
+425 VVLGPFLLR
-434 ALGGGITL
+434 ALAGGIAL
-442 PATGTPTPL
+442 PSTGTPTSL

-472 AGRAWLRDDR
+472 AGRALLRDGGR

-504 QPDGAWANAYTL
+504 QPVGAWDSAYTL
-516 LWIAVIV
+516 VWIAVIA
-523 CTALSRPTRAV
+523 CTALSRSTRTV

-547 VLTWGGVMKRTV
+547 VLTWSAVMRRTV
-559 ELAAFETARLSTP
+559 ELAAFETARLTSP
-572 DGEASQLLDRFASQL
+572 DVEATQLLSRFATQL
-587 VSQSSPRSRA
+587 GEQPSPRSRA

-602 VAASDLVARYPLTA
+602 IAASDLVVRYPLTA
-616 ATWKVDGTLL
+616 ATWKLDGTLL

-640 RDVVENAV
+640 RDAV
-648 RFGRPATDDVLGYP
+648 LSAMRSGLPSTSDVIGYP

-681 VEPRARSS
+681 VEPRARAT
-689 ATPAVAALLGYSS
+689 ATPAIAALLGYSS

-720 RKLDDGMR
+720 RRENDGMR
-728 WTRERGAFDGSRIV
+728 WTRDRDAFDGSRVV

-754 IDIPGGWSLIQR
+754 IAVPGGWSLIQR
-766 GTLLVAA
+766 GALLVAA
-773 DLALLFALSAAA
+773 DLALLLTLAAAA
-785 GLTRAGA
+785 GLTRPGA
-792 WRWWRMR
+792 WRWWRQR
-799 RRSWRGSYRLRLTF
+799 RRSWIGSYRLRLTV

-904 LTLAPGGSLTATST
+904 VTLAPGGSLTATST
-918 VNVAGTN
+918 VQVAGTN
-925 VLLSYLSTRGARGER
+925 VLLSYLSTRGSRGER

-948 LEEETFDQRREDLV
+948 LEEEAFDQRREDLV
-962 MLLLFGALSG
+962 MLLLFGALGG
-972 VLAALWLSGLAAKQ
+972 VLAALWLSGLAARQ

-1008 RLDEAPPSE
+1008 RLDDTPPSE
-1017 FVPVFDAFRSMA
+1017 FVPVFDAFRTMA
-1029 DDLRASERALDAARR
+1029 DDLRAGERALDAARR

-1056 VIAVDADARV
+1056 VIALDAEIRV
-1066 VLANPRAEAL
+1066 VLANPRAESL
-1076 LGGGVPAGT
+1076 LGRDVPAGT
-1085 LLQIVSPSLAQRA
+1085 HLQSVLPSLAQRA
-1098 TAFAASTKRD
+1098 MIFAASARRD
-1108 DAFEETWGEATVQGR
+1108 DAFEETWRDATVQGR
-1123 FTRLDRGGVVVTLDD
+1123 FTRLDRGGVVITLDD

-1143 HAQRVL
+1143 RAQRVL

-1211 FSRYGMS
+1211 FSRYGTS
-1218 PESAPTAEPTDVVLV
+1218 PESAPLAEPTNVVTV
-1233 VQEVIA
+1233 VHEVLD
-1239 LEQMAE
+1239 LERMAE
-1245 ETVQWQLSVPPDGS
+1245 GAVQWTADVAPDGVVI
-1259 AMAMARGPE
+1259 AMARAPE

-1280 RQAGASVVRVHVE
+1280 RQAGACAVGVHVS
-1293 RTADAIRLEVRD
+1293 RDDDAAVRIAVRD
-1305 DGTGIAPSVLF
+1305 DGSGIAPEVLF

-1349 IEQSGPSGTVV
+1349 IQRSGPEGTVV
-1360 AMVLRPSSASAA
+1360 AIVLRPVTGAPPSA
-1372 LT
+1372 LN